1 MMATQKPG
9 EWVQSLIN
17 RFDAQLPIKT
27 GLHSTQS
34 MQNVEQNKEC
44 LINVSRHKFREV
56 INGLT
61 KTLGSVSTTRIHGP
75 EAERNYYESQLIIL
89 DTLEKVLTSQPK
101 DTSRLDEA
109 IYVKLL
115 LPEICKFLNQQNEN
129 TLISNLKILSSKV
142 LFALSLN
149 NFTAVFNR
157 ISAKLMTLSGCS
169 DDQSDLSDLELIQ
182 HINVDIHR
190 LIKLII
196 EVVSKFKLLKS
207 KQVILTLASNLE
219 KAIWNWMDNYP
230 EEFTDLQKKPNEDL
244 QDCCDKLFEHFNT
257 CMESSKKKAAANW
270 PLQMMLLVLCPKILE
285 EINNAD
291 GGAPCSPQHVKKKQ
305 FIDDVKKAISPHHGG
320 SKQLAEGAAVT
331 CVRLC
336 KASTYIS
343 INDRL
348 NVLFSLVQSVI
359 SDLKTLLFNP
369 PPNSKP
375 FSRSQSSIGLDLD
388 LYIDCFVSCFRVTPH
403 NNDVLKVC
411 LNPLSPPVYH
421 CVLVNALHRIITQ
434 PRLPWWPNINI
445 IYSKAAEL
453 RSMFT
458 DTLNKVTQGMAS
470 HNAPKGTTLPY
481 VHNITKLTLYKLNK
495 PTDETVT
502 TCRCLLL
509 WIVRLIHADPHLM
522 LHVCTG
528 GHMSTGKNQG
538 KPGHEIQSSTL
549 ELMNGLV
556 SLVHQQ
562 WMPDVSKEAM
572 EALLCLHQPENIEL
586 WNPESPINTFWDVSS
601 QVLFSISQKL
611 IQRQLINYTEILK
624 WLREILVC
632 RNSFLQKNSAN
643 ASVGNNKTI
652 CIHIKLEVVFFMY
665 LWSID
670 IDAVLTGMSCFH
682 LLCEE
687 ADIRC
692 GADEMAVTQL
702 LPNYNVYAELAQ
714 ASTVLTTGKVALQK
728 RIMALLRKIDQ
739 HTSGNSQAWDDTFRN
754 WEVVTQYLETYPKDP
769 KVKVEEGSTAGLGD
783 TIKMKRKPP
792 HHANTEH
799 ELEDQLNEWA
809 NMTGFL
815 CALGGVRLQN
825 RLRISAT
832 IPAGLDSRKSSLMQ
846 SCAAD
851 TQYCPVTQFISN
863 LLKLLICQNE
873 KFGAQIQK
881 HVKDLVGHELNPAL
895 YPILFDQIK
904 ICVDKFFDPSGQV
917 IVTDLNT
924 QFIENVIFIMR
935 NILEMKQ
942 DQPCEHLGVTSIE
955 NLMLA
960 VVRYVRH
967 LDSTVHAIQIK
978 IKLCQLVEA
987 MMVRRDDLTFRQE
1000 MKFRNKLVEY
1010 LTDWIM
1016 GNSHQVNIGDI
1027 CSMSRKHEKSISV
1040 RSSGIQRYIHPT
1052 QSSSSSQC
1060 STKAL
1065 SVPSPTPLF
1074 LQTQPVVDLDQAS
1087 MEAVAAL
1094 LAGLPLQP
1102 EESDRGDLMEAK
1114 SQLFLKYLTLFMNL
1128 LNDCSEEEQDTA
1140 MDPNRKRSTSN
1151 LSALRNCTVQA
1162 MSNLLNANI
1171 DSGLMHS
1178 IALGYHKDPQTR
1190 AAFMEVLT
1198 KILQQGTEFET
1209 LAETALAD
1217 RFERLVEL
1225 VTMIGDKG
1233 ELPIAMALATVVP
1246 TQQMDELARVFVNLF
1261 DAKHLLY
1268 QLLWNM
1274 FSKEVEIADCMQTLF
1289 RGNSLASKIM
1299 AYCFRFYGQN
1309 YLRELLNP
1317 LIMEMFQLERQQ
1329 KVSYEIDSAR
1339 LESGES
1345 IEDNKKYLMNITQKV
1360 FNVVVGSAQQ
1370 FPTKLRSMCHCLHQ
1384 VVTQR
1389 FQQNSADAVWTVIGT
1404 VIFLRFINPAI
1415 VSPYE
1420 SGIIDEEPTP
1430 KIKRG
1435 LTLMCKIMQNIANHL
1450 LFTKEN
1456 HMRTFNDFLKTNFEA
1471 GRRFFT
1477 EIASDC
1483 DIPDQGNHSL
1493 SFINDA
1499 NVLALHRLLWNN
1511 QEKIGDYLSSS
1522 RDHKAVGRRPFD
1534 KMATLLA
1541 YLGPPEHRPLDSH
1554 VGIFATRWSS
1564 MDMTSTKFEEIMSKH
1579 NMHEKD
1585 EFKSLKNLHIF
1596 YQAGTSKAGNPVFYY
1611 IARRYKVGEI
1621 NGDLL
1626 IYHVLLTLK
1635 PFYNKPF
1642 ELVIDFT
1649 HTCAENRFRTD
1660 FLSKWFVVMPE
1671 VVYQNIVAC
1680 YIYNCNSWVREY
1692 TKYHDRILTPLK
1704 GNRKLFFIDHPARLN
1719 EYIDPDQQKLPG
1731 STVSLEEDLKISNNA
1746 LKLSHKDTK
1755 VTIKVG
1761 PNAIQITS
1769 AEKLRVLG
1777 HQVLLN
1783 DVYYASEIE
1792 EVCLVDDNQFTLT
1805 ISNESGPLSF
1815 IHNDCDNIVHDIIHI
1830 RTRWELSQPDTVTV
1844 HTKIRPKDVPGTLLN
1859 VALLNLGSSDPSL
1872 RSAAYNLLCALTQTF
1887 DLKIEGQLLET
1898 TGLCIP
1904 ANNTIFIKSIS
1915 ETLAANEPH
1924 LTLEFLEECIQGF
1937 GNSNIEMKHL
1947 CLEYITPWLP
1957 NLTRFCKH
1965 SDENKRQKVALILD
1979 KLITMTIEEVEMY
1992 PSIQAKIWGNIGQVA
2007 DLLDMVL
2014 DSFIKR
2020 SVTGG
2025 LGSIQAEIMADTAV
2039 ALTSANVQLVSR
2051 KVIGRLC
2058 RLIDKTCTSPTPT
2071 LEQHLMWDDIAIL
2084 ARYLLMLSFNN
2095 SLDVASHLPFLFHIV
2110 TLLVCTG
2117 PLSLRASTHGLVI
2130 NIIHSLCTCSQLS
2143 FSAESTLKVLKL
2155 SLAEFSLP
2163 KFYQLFGIS
2172 KVKSAAVSAFRTS
2185 YRPGDRSFTMA
2196 APEHEKMSLS
2206 SLETIVDALLEIM
2219 EACMKDIPNCDW
2231 LQQWTDLSRRFA
2243 FQYNPALQPRAI
2255 IVFGC
2260 ISKTVT
2266 DSEIKQLLKIMM
2278 KALESFNDLTLIEA
2292 IVMCLTRLQP
2302 LLRSDSSIHKFLF
2315 WTAISVLQLDEVSLY
2330 AAGLALL
2337 EQNLHTLDI
2346 MGLFD
2351 RETLEVIMMETRE
2364 PLEWDFKQLDH
2375 AMGLSFKDNF
2385 NFALVGHL
2393 LKGFRHP
2400 TPTTVSRTIRV
2411 LNQLLSIT
2419 VKSTNR
2425 DKFEV
2430 TPQTVPYLAALVFVS
2445 EEVRSRCHLKHRTSQ
2460 YMMTESPSSDSLSA
2474 ELAQQTTPGSSSS
2487 SGSSAMGAPPPA
2499 LPPTTPSTQVVPAPP
2514 CHPPTTVCNTPPVNT
2529 PITRR
2534 QKSCDLL
2541 DQNAMNNAC
2550 RTSKVTHLQQAQQA
2564 NSPKGWRSLD
2574 IEPQRPPLYKTRS
2587 SSMPIPGSKKEA
2599 GKSGMTQPRSGRGSV
2614 SNENNVLLDSEV
2626 LTDYPTQVLVLT
2638 VLATLVRNT
2647 TDENEARI
2655 IYEYLAE
2662 ASVVFPKVFPV
2673 IHSLLDAK
2681 INNVLLLCHDQ
2692 AILNAVQSI
2701 IQNMIAA
2708 EDASQQQLSYLQS
2721 IGFGGLWRFA
2731 GTFAKCAQSNDTA
2744 ELLVNCLEAMM
2755 VENCLPGD
2763 DLDIL
2768 NPYPSSLGIS
2778 SNLNLSSSM
2787 SSLSVSSMHSPT
2799 DKDTVEKNGTAP
2811 SNRMRHGSANNIQ
2824 TKNRAG
2830 SFKRKDSKKKLEPIE

>member
-9 EWVQSLIN
+9 EWVQALIS

-27 GLHSTQS
+27 GLHTTQS
-34 MQNVEQNKEC
+34 IQNVEQNKEC
-44 LINVSRHKFREV
+44 LINVSKYKFREV

-61 KTLGSVSTTRIHGP
+61 KTLQSVSSMRIIGP
-75 EAERNYYESQLIIL
+75 EAERNYFESQLIIL
-89 DTLEKVLTSQPK
+89 DTLEQVLNSQPK

-115 LPEICKFLNQQNEN
+115 LPEICKFLNQSTDTPN
-129 TLISNLKILSSKV
+129 TLVLQLKNLSSKV

-149 NFTAVFNR
+149 NFGAVFNR
-157 ISAKLMTLSGCS
+157 ISAKNDSSDLNKMLTSLSSAS
-169 DDQSDLSDLELIQ
+169 DDPDLSDLELIQ
-182 HINVDIHR
+182 HINVDVLR
-190 LIKLII
+190 LIKLFNDIN
-196 EVVSKFKLLKS
+196 SKFKFLKN
-207 KQVILTLASNLE
+207 KHVITLAYNLE
-219 KAIWNWMDNYP
+219 KAIWMWMDNYP
-230 EEFTDLQKKPNEDL
+230 EEFTELQKKPNDEL
-244 QDCCDKLFEHFNT
+244 QDCCDKLFDQFNQ
-257 CMESSKKKAAANW
+257 CMENSKKKAAIW

-291 GGAPCSPQHVKKKQ
+291 NGAPCSAQHLKKKH
-305 FIDDVKKAISPHHGG
+305 FIDEVKKAISPHHAG
-320 SKQLAEGAAVT
+320 SKLTEGAAVT

-359 SDLKTLLFNP
+359 NDLKQLLFNP
-369 PPNSKP
+369 PPNTKP
-375 FSRSQSSIGLDLD
+375 FSRGQSIVDLD
-388 LYIDCFVSCFRVTPH
+388 LYNDCFVSCFRITPH

-411 LNPLSPPVYH
+411 LHPNSPPIYH
-421 CVLVNALHRIITQ
+421 FVLVNALHRIITQ
-434 PRLPWWPNINI
+434 PRLPWWPNITI
-445 IYSKAAEL
+445 IYGKAAEL
-453 RSMFT
+453 RNMFT
-458 DTLNKVTQGMAS
+458 DTLNKVTQGMAA
-470 HNAPKGTTLPY
+470 HTAPKSVGVFLPY
-481 VHNITKLTLYKLNK
+481 LSFQTISKLTLQKINK
-495 PTDETVT
+495 TTDETMT
-502 TCRCLLL
+502 TYRYLLL
-509 WIVRLIHADPHLM
+509 WIVRLIHDDPNLM
-522 LHVCTG
+522 LH
-528 GHMSTGKNQG
+528 NQG
-538 KPGHEIQSSTL
+538 KPGHEVQSSTL

-562 WMPDVSKEAM
+562 CMPDVSSEAM

-586 WNPESPINTFWDVSS
+586 WNPESPIHTFWDVSS

-611 IQRQLINYTEILK
+611 IQRQLANYTDILK

-632 RNSFLQKNSAN
+632 RNIFLNKNSAN
-643 ASVGNNKTI
+643 ANIGNNKTI

-670 IDAVLTGMSCFH
+670 IDAVLTAMSCFS

-692 GADEMAVTQL
+692 GADEMAVTQI
-702 LPNYNVYAELAQ
+702 LPNYNVYADLAQ
-714 ASTVLTTGKVALQK
+714 ASTVLTTGRAALQK

-739 HTSGNSQAWDDTFRN
+739 HTSGNSQAWDDTHRN
-754 WEVVTQYLETYPKDP
+754 WDLITQYLETFPKDP
-769 KVKVEEGSTAGLGD
+769 KVKMEECQAPGLGASNP
-783 TIKMKRKPP
+783 IKRKPP
-792 HHANTEH
+792 HHASTEH

-825 RLRISAT
+825 KPHRISAT
-832 IPAGLDSRKSSLMQ
+832 SIPSGLDSRKTSLMQ
-846 SCAAD
+846 SCGD
-851 TQYCPVTQFISN
+851 SQYCPVTQFISN
-863 LLKLLICQNE
+863 LLKLLVCQNE

-881 HVKDLVGHELNPAL
+881 HVKELVGHELNPAL
-895 YPILFDQIK
+895 FPILFDQIK
-904 ICVDKFFDPSGQV
+904 VCVDKFFDPSGQV

-924 QFIENVIFIMR
+924 QFIENVIFIMK
-935 NILEMKQ
+935 NILEIKT
-942 DQPCEHLGVTSIE
+942 DQPCDNVGVTSIE
-955 NLMLA
+955 SLMLA
-960 VVRYVRH
+960 IVRYVRH

-978 IKLCQLVEA
+978 IKLCQLVET
-987 MMVRRDDLTFRQE
+987 MMQRRDDLTFRQE

-1027 CSMSRKHEKSISV
+1027 CSMSR
-1040 RSSGIQRYIHPT
+1040 RPTRTAIQRIIHSNQT
-1052 QSSSSSQC
+1052 TNQNSN
-1060 STKAL
+1060 KA
-1065 SVPSPTPLF
+1065 PTPLF
-1074 LQTQPVVDLDQAS
+1074 LRSQTDVDLDQAS

-1299 AYCFRFYGQN
+1299 AYCFRFYGQQ
-1309 YLRELLNP
+1309 YLRDLLYP
-1317 LIMEMFQLERQQ
+1317 LIMEMVVMEKEQ
-1329 KVSYEIDSAR
+1329 KESYEIDPKR
-1339 LESGES
+1339 IEEGEKL
-1345 IEDNKKYLMNITQKV
+1345 EDNKRHLMLITQKV
-1360 FNVVVGSAQQ
+1360 FNAIVESAHS
-1370 FPTKLRSMCHCLHQ
+1370 FPSKLRSMCHCLYQ
-1384 VVTQR
+1384 VVVQR
-1389 FQQNSADAVWTVIGT
+1389 FQQSSAEAVWTVIGT

-1420 SGIIDEEPTP
+1420 SGIIDEEPST
-1430 KIKRG
+1430 KVKRG

-1450 LFTKEN
+1450 LFTKET

-1483 DIPDQGNHSL
+1483 DIPDTGNHSL

-1541 YLGPPEHRPLDSH
+1541 YLGPPEHRPLDSQ
-1554 VGIFATRWSS
+1554 WSS

-1596 YQAGTSKAGNPVFYY
+1596 YQAGTSKQGHPVFYY

-1671 VVYQNIVAC
+1671 AVYQNIVQA

-1692 TKYHDRILTPLK
+1692 TKYHDRILTPLR
-1704 GNRKLFFIDHPARLN
+1704 GNRKLVFIDHPAKLH
-1719 EYIDPDQQKLPG
+1719 EFIEPDQIKLPG
-1731 STVSLEEDLKISNNA
+1731 STLSLEEDLKISNNA

-1792 EVCLVDDNQFTLT
+1792 E
-1805 ISNESGPLSF
+1805 
-1815 IHNDCDNIVHDIIHI
+1815 
-1830 RTRWELSQPDTVTV
+1830 DTVTV

-1898 TGLCIP
+1898 TG
-1904 ANNTIFIKSIS
+1904 
-1915 ETLAANEPH
+1915 
-1924 LTLEFLEECIQGF
+1924 Q
-1937 GNSNIEMKHL
+1937 
-1947 CLEYITPWLP
+1947 
-1957 NLTRFCKH
+1957 FCRH
-1965 SDENKRQKVALILD
+1965 TDENKRQKVALILD

-2130 NIIHSLCTCSQLS
+2130 NIIHSLCTCSQLN
-2143 FSAESTLKVLKL
+2143 FKEATLKVLKM

-2185 YRPGDRSFTMA
+2185 FRPGDRSFTMS
-2196 APEHEKMSLS
+2196 APEHEKLSLS

-2219 EACMKDIPNCDW
+2219 EASVKDIPNCDW
-2231 LQQWTDLSRRFA
+2231 LQQWTDLS
-2243 FQYNPALQPRAI
+2243 
-2255 IVFGC
+2255 
-2260 ISKTVT
+2260 
-2266 DSEIKQLLKIMM
+2266 
-2278 KALESFNDLTLIEA
+2278 
-2292 IVMCLTRLQP
+2292 
-2302 LLRSDSSIHKFLF
+2302 
-2315 WTAISVLQLDEVSLY
+2315 
-2330 AAGLALL
+2330 
-2337 EQNLHTLDI
+2337 
-2346 MGLFD
+2346 
-2351 RETLEVIMMETRE
+2351 
-2364 PLEWDFKQLDH
+2364 
-2375 AMGLSFKDNF
+2375 
-2385 NFALVGHL
+2385 
-2393 LKGFRHP
+2393 
-2400 TPTTVSRTIRV
+2400 
-2411 LNQLLSIT
+2411 
-2419 VKSTNR
+2419 
-2425 DKFEV
+2425 
-2430 TPQTVPYLAALVFVS
+2430 
-2445 EEVRSRCHLKHRTSQ
+2445 
-2460 YMMTESPSSDSLSA
+2460 
-2474 ELAQQTTPGSSSS
+2474 
-2487 SGSSAMGAPPPA
+2487 
-2499 LPPTTPSTQVVPAPP
+2499 
-2514 CHPPTTVCNTPPVNT
+2514 
-2529 PITRR
+2529 
-2534 QKSCDLL
+2534 
-2541 DQNAMNNAC
+2541 
-2550 RTSKVTHLQQAQQA
+2550 
-2564 NSPKGWRSLD
+2564 
-2574 IEPQRPPLYKTRS
+2574 
-2587 SSMPIPGSKKEA
+2587 
-2599 GKSGMTQPRSGRGSV
+2599 
-2614 SNENNVLLDSEV
+2614 
-2626 LTDYPTQVLVLT
+2626 
-2638 VLATLVRNT
+2638 
-2647 TDENEARI
+2647 
-2655 IYEYLAE
+2655 
-2662 ASVVFPKVFPV
+2662 
-2673 IHSLLDAK
+2673 
-2681 INNVLLLCHDQ
+2681 
-2692 AILNAVQSI
+2692 
-2701 IQNMIAA
+2701 
-2708 EDASQQQLSYLQS
+2708 
-2721 IGFGGLWRFA
+2721 
-2731 GTFAKCAQSNDTA
+2731 
-2744 ELLVNCLEAMM
+2744 
-2755 VENCLPGD
+2755 
-2763 DLDIL
+2763 
-2768 NPYPSSLGIS
+2768 
-2778 SNLNLSSSM
+2778 
-2787 SSLSVSSMHSPT
+2787 
-2799 DKDTVEKNGTAP
+2799 
-2811 SNRMRHGSANNIQ
+2811 
-2824 TKNRAG
+2824 
-2830 SFKRKDSKKKLEPIE
+2830 KR

>member
-1 MMATQKPG
+1 MATQKPG
-9 EWVQSLIN
+9 EWVQSLIT
-17 RFDAQLPIKT
+17 RFDLKLPIKSGPHT
-27 GLHSTQS
+27 TQS
-34 MQNVEQNKEC
+34 MQNIEQNKEC
-44 LINVSRHKFREV
+44 LINVSKHKFSLV

-61 KTLGSVSTTRIHGP
+61 KTLQSVAQMVNPKLFLLSFCIFQKLNCP
-75 EAERNYYESQLIIL
+75 EAERNYFESQLIIL
-89 DTLEKVLTSQPK
+89 DTLKDVLNSQPK
-101 DTSRLDEA
+101 DTSRYDEA
-109 IYVKLL
+109 MYVKLL
-115 LPEICKFLNQQNEN
+115 LPEICKFLNHPMESCLLVSQ
-129 TLISNLKILSSKV
+129 LKNLASEV

-157 ISAKLMTLSGCS
+157 ISARLTALQNPS

-182 HINVDIHR
+182 HMNMDIAR
-190 LIKLII
+190 LTKLLN
-196 EVVSKFKLLKS
+196 EVSKFRNLKT
-207 KQVILTLASNLE
+207 KPVAITLSQNLE

-230 EEFTDLQKKPNEDL
+230 TEFTELQKRPNEEL
-244 QDCCDKLFEHFNT
+244 QECCDKLFEQFNNA
-257 CMESSKKKAAANW
+257 EASNRKKASIW
-270 PLQMMLLVLCPKILE
+270 PLQMMLLILCPKILE

-291 GGAPCSPQHVKKKQ
+291 TGAPCSQQHIRKKQ
-305 FIDDVKKAISPHHGG
+305 FIDEVKKAIASHHGY
-320 SKQLAEGAAVT
+320 KPLTEGAAVT

-336 KASTYIS
+336 KSSTYIS

-348 NVLFSLVQSVI
+348 NVLFTLVQSVI
-359 SDLKTLLFNP
+359 QDLKTLLFNP
-369 PPNSKP
+369 PPNCKP
-375 FSRSQSSIGLDLD
+375 FTKFSQSLVGQDYD
-388 LYIDCFVSCFRVTPH
+388 LYIDCFVSCFRITPH

-411 LNPLSPPVYH
+411 LNTNSNPLYH
-421 CVLVNALHRIITQ
+421 YVLVNALHRIITET
-434 PRLPWWPNINI
+434 RLPWWPDISL
-445 IYSKAAEL
+445 IYGKAGEL
-453 RSMFT
+453 RHMFT
-458 DTLNKVTQGMAS
+458 DTVNKVTQGFSS
-470 HNAPKGTTLPY
+470 HCTTKSSTS
-481 VHNITKLTLYKLNK
+481 VTSSFKMTKTA
-495 PTDETVT
+495 DET
-502 TCRCLLL
+502 LNNYKHILL
-509 WIVRLIHADPHLM
+509 WIVKLIHADPNLM
-522 LHVCTG
+522 LH
-528 GHMSTGKNQG
+528 NQG
-538 KPGHEIQSSTL
+538 KPGHEIQRSTL
-549 ELMNGLV
+549 ELITGLV
-556 SLVHQQ
+556 SLVHQP
-562 WMPDVSKEAM
+562 WMTDVAQKAM
-572 EALLCLHQPENIEL
+572 KALLCLHRPENIEL
-586 WNPESPINTFWDVSS
+586 WNPEAPMNTFWDISS
-601 QVLFSISQKL
+601 QVLFYISQRL
-611 IQRQLINYTEILK
+611 IQHQIVNYTDILK
-624 WLREILVC
+624 WLRDILVC
-632 RNSFLQKNSAN
+632 RNRFLQKHSTIAN
-643 ASVGNNKTI
+643 VGSNKQI
-652 CIHIKLEVVFFMY
+652 CIQAHIKLEVVFFMY
-665 LWSID
+665 LWSFE
-670 IDAVLTGMSCFH
+670 IDAVLTAMSCFR

-702 LPNYNVYAELAQ
+702 LPNYNVYSELA
-714 ASTVLTTGKVALQK
+714 ATSTVLPTGRAALQK
-728 RIMALLRKIDQ
+728 RIMALLRKIEVS
-739 HTSGNSQAWDDTFRN
+739 TSGNSQAWEDTYRN
-754 WEVVTQYLETYPKDP
+754 WENVTRHIESSPK
-769 KVKVEEGSTAGLGD
+769 KFEEGGREIADL
-783 TIKMKRKPP
+783 MRLKRKTT
-792 HHANTEH
+792 HHSYTEL

-815 CALGGVRLQN
+815 CALGSVRLQN
-825 RLRISAT
+825 KTPKVSTSSAG
-832 IPAGLDSRKSSLMQ
+832 ILESGRKSSIMQ
-846 SCAAD
+846 
-851 TQYCPVTQFISN
+851 TVQTEQYCPVTQFIGY
-863 LLKLLICQNE
+863 LLKLLVFQNE
-873 KFGAQIQK
+873 KIGAPIQK
-881 HVKDLVGHELNPAL
+881 HVKELVGHELNPAL
-895 YPILFDQIK
+895 YPILFEQTK
-904 ICVDKFFDPSGQV
+904 VCVDKYFDSGGQV
-917 IVTDLNT
+917 IVTEMNT
-924 QFIENVIFIMR
+924 QCIVNVIFILKS
-935 NILEMKQ
+935 ILEMKG
-942 DQPCEHLGVTSIE
+942 DQPCEYLGVTSIE
-955 NLMLA
+955 SLMLA
-960 VVRYVRH
+960 IVRYVRN
-967 LDSTVHAIQIK
+967 LDSSVHAIPIK
-978 IKLCQLVEA
+978 TRLCQLVGV
-987 MMVRRDDLTFRQE
+987 MMKRRDELTFRQE

-1016 GNSHQVNIGDI
+1016 GNSHQVNIQGDI
-1027 CSMSRKHEKSISV
+1027 CSLSRE
-1040 RSSGIQRYIHPT
+1040 
-1052 QSSSSSQC
+1052 
-1060 STKAL
+1060 
-1065 SVPSPTPLF
+1065 
-1074 LQTQPVVDLDQAS
+1074 LDQAS

-1128 LNDCSEEEQDTA
+1128 LNDCSEEEQDKA
-1140 MDPNRKRSTSN
+1140 LDPHRKRSMSN
-1151 LSALRNCTVQA
+1151 LSVLRNCTVQA

-1233 ELPIAMALATVVP
+1233 ELPIAMALATVVSNS
-1246 TQQMDELARVFVNLF
+1246 QMDELARVFVNLF
-1261 DAKHLLY
+1261 DAKRLLY

-1274 FSKEVEIADCMQTLF
+1274 FMKEVEIADCMQTLF

-1299 AYCFRFYGQN
+1299 AYCFRFYGQT
-1309 YLRELLNP
+1309 YLRELLQP
-1317 LIMEMFQLERQQ
+1317 LILEMFRMDAENRTM
-1329 KVSYEIDSAR
+1329 YEIDPAR
-1339 LESGES
+1339 LESGEN
-1345 IEDNKKYLMNITQKV
+1345 IEDNKMNLLNITQKV
-1360 FNVVVGSAQQ
+1360 FNAIVESAPK
-1370 FPTKLRSMCHCLHQ
+1370 FPPKLRSMCHTLYQ

-1389 FQQNSADAVWTVIGT
+1389 FQQSSADSVWTVIGT

-1420 SGIIDEEPTP
+1420 SGIVEEEPTSRM
-1430 KIKRG
+1430 KRG

-1450 LFTKEN
+1450 LFTKEQ
-1456 HMRTFNDFLKTNFEA
+1456 HMPAFNEFLKSNFDA

-1483 DIPDQGNHSL
+1483 ETLDTGNHSL

-1541 YLGPPEHRPLDSH
+1541 YLGPPEHRPLDSQ
-1554 VGIFATRWSS
+1554 WSS

-1596 YQAGTSKAGNPVFYY
+1596 YQAGTSKSGNPVFYY

-1635 PFYNKPF
+1635 PFVHKPF
-1642 ELVIDFT
+1642 ELVLDFT
-1649 HTCAENRFRTD
+1649 HTCAENRFRTE

-1671 VVYQNIVAC
+1671 SVYQNIVAA

-1692 TKYHDRILTPLK
+1692 TKYHDRILNPLRN
-1704 GNRKLFFIDHPARLN
+1704 NRKLIFIDHPAKLQ
-1719 EYIDPDQQKLPG
+1719 EYVDVDHQKLPG
-1731 STVSLEEDLKISNNA
+1731 PTVALEEDLRVFNNA

-1755 VTIKVG
+1755 VAIKVG
-1761 PNAIQITS
+1761 PNAIQVTS
-1769 AEKLRVLG
+1769 SEKSRVLN
-1777 HQVLLN
+1777 HNVLLN
-1783 DVYYASEIE
+1783 DVYYAAEIE

-1805 ISNESGPLSF
+1805 IANESGPLSF
-1815 IHNDCDNIVHDIIHI
+1815 IHNDCDNIVQAIIHI

-1887 DLKIEGQLLET
+1887 DLKIDGQLLET
-1898 TGLCIP
+1898 NGLCIP

-1915 ETLAANEPH
+1915 IKLAEKEPH

-1965 SDENKRQKVALILD
+1965 NDENKRQKVALILD
-1979 KLITMTIEEVEMY
+1979 KLITMTIEEDEMY
-1992 PSIQAKIWGNIGQVA
+1992 PSIQAKIWGNIGQIG

-2039 ALTSANVQLVSR
+2039 ALTSANVLLVSR

-2058 RLIDKTCTSPTPT
+2058 RLIDKTCTSPTHT

-2110 TLLVCTG
+2110 TLLVSTG

-2130 NIIHSLCTCSQLS
+2130 NMIHSLCTCAILH
-2143 FSAESTLKVLKL
+2143 FNEGTLQVLKL

-2196 APEHEKMSLS
+2196 PPENEKMHLS
-2206 SLETIVDALLEIM
+2206 SLEAISDALLEIM
-2219 EACMKDIPNCDW
+2219 EACMKDIPQCDW
-2231 LQQWTDLSRRFA
+2231 LQQWTDLAKRFA

-2255 IVFGC
+2255 IVLGC
-2260 ISKTVT
+2260 ISKSVT

-2278 KALESFNDLTLIEA
+2278 KALESYTDLILIESV
-2292 IVMCLTRLQP
+2292 VMCLTRLQP
-2302 LLRSDSSIHKFLF
+2302 LLRSESPIHKFLF
-2315 WTAISVLQLDEVSLY
+2315 WVAISVLQLDEVSLY
-2330 AAGLALL
+2330 AAGLSLL
-2337 EQNLHTLDI
+2337 EQNLHTLDNI
-2346 MGLFD
+2346 GLF
-2351 RETLEVIMMETRE
+2351 EHEVEECVMSVRD
-2364 PLEWDFKQLDH
+2364 PLEWHFKQLDH
-2375 AMGLSFKDNF
+2375 DMGLSFTNYF

-2400 TPTTVSRTIRV
+2400 SGTTVSRTIRV
-2411 LNQLLSIT
+2411 LHQLLNIT
-2419 VKSTNR
+2419 VKHTNR
-2425 DKFEV
+2425 DKFVV
-2430 TPQTVPYLAALVFVS
+2430 TIHTVPYLAGLVSVS
-2445 EEVRSRCHLKHRTSQ
+2445 EEVRSRCHLKHRTPN
-2460 YMMTESPSSDSLSA
+2460 YMISESTSSDSLNA
-2474 ELAQQTTPGSSSS
+2474 EVNNMNQGSSPVT
-2487 SGSSAMGAPPPA
+2487 PPPTA
-2499 LPPTTPSTQVVPAPP
+2499 TLPPPSGTP
-2514 CHPPTTVCNTPPVNT
+2514 
-2529 PITRR
+2529 RR

-2541 DQNAMNNAC
+2541 DQSAMNAA
-2550 RTSKVTHLQQAQQA
+2550 KLQKSQVNQYSEP
-2564 NSPKGWRSLD
+2564 NS
-2574 IEPQRPPLYKTRS
+2574 RPPFKHRS
-2587 SSMPIPGSKKEA
+2587 SSVPTPGSKKIDSV
-2599 GKSGMTQPRSGRGSV
+2599 KVIPQPRSGRSSV
-2614 SNENNVLLDSEV
+2614 SNENNVLLDPDI
-2626 LTDYPTQVLVLT
+2626 LNDYPTQALVLT

-2647 TDENEARI
+2647 TDENETRI
-2655 IYEYLAE
+2655 LYEYLAE

-2681 INNVLLLCHDQ
+2681 INSVLSLSHDQ

-2701 IQNMIAA
+2701 IQNMIAC
-2708 EDASQQQLSYLQS
+2708 EDSRESLTYLQS

-2731 GTFAKCAQSNDTA
+2731 GTFTKNAGGSDTPQ
-2744 ELLVNCLEAMM
+2744 LFVNCLEKAMM
-2755 VENCLPGD
+2755 VESCLPGD
-2763 DLDIL
+2763 DLDIH
-2768 NPYPSSLGIS
+2768 NPYPSNLGIS

-2799 DKDTVEKNGTAP
+2799 DKDNHNLDKNLNG
-2811 SNRMRHGSANNIQ
+2811 NRMRHSSANNLPP
-2824 TKNRAG
+2824 KNRAG
-2830 SFKRKDSKKKLEPIE
+2830 SFKQKEKRKLVEQNE

>member
-1 MMATQKPG
+1 MATQKPG
-9 EWVQSLIN
+9 EWVQSLIT

-27 GLHSTQS
+27 GLHTAQS
-34 MQNVEQNKEC
+34 IQNVEQNKEC
-44 LINVSRHKFREV
+44 LINVSKHKFRDV
-56 INGLT
+56 INGLA
-61 KTLGSVSTTRIHGP
+61 KTLQSVSSMRIIGP

-89 DTLEKVLTSQPK
+89 DTLEQVLNSVIFATSLMVSLALVPCLLFCQLSGIYLLHSP
-101 DTSRLDEA
+101 TSYCLILLNFMVVEYIA
-109 IYVKLL
+109 VKLIML
-115 LPEICKFLNQQNEN
+115 ALRLSYNQNEHN
-129 TLISNLKILSSKV
+129 TYLLHINNFQKLMQWLELWLVIIKGVMGKNWGCSILISYMKCVLS
-142 LFALSLN
+142 
-149 NFTAVFNR
+149 
-157 ISAKLMTLSGCS
+157 
-169 DDQSDLSDLELIQ
+169 
-182 HINVDIHR
+182 
-190 LIKLII
+190 
-196 EVVSKFKLLKS
+196 
-207 KQVILTLASNLE
+207 
-219 KAIWNWMDNYP
+219 P
-230 EEFTDLQKKPNEDL
+230 
-244 QDCCDKLFEHFNT
+244 DCCDRLFEQFNGFT
-257 CMESSKKKAAANW
+257 DNTKKKASVW
-270 PLQMMLLVLCPKILE
+270 PLQMMLLILCPKILE

-291 GGAPCSPQHVKKKQ
+291 AGAPCSPQHLKKMT
-305 FIDDVKKAISPHHGG
+305 
-320 SKQLAEGAAVT
+320 EGAAVT

-343 INDRL
+343 IHDRL

-369 PPNSKP
+369 PPNTKP
-375 FSRSQSSIGLDLD
+375 FSRTQSTVGQDLD

-411 LNPLSPPVYH
+411 LNAHSPPIYH
-421 CVLVNALHRIITQ
+421 FVLVNALHRIITQ
-434 PRLPWWPNINI
+434 TRLPWWPQISI
-445 IYSKAAEL
+445 IYGKAAEL

-470 HNAPKGTTLPY
+470 HATPKMAGLGISVSITKMTL
-481 VHNITKLTLYKLNK
+481 TKLTKA
-495 PTDETVT
+495 TDETMT
-502 TCRCLLL
+502 TYRYLLL
-509 WIVRLIHADPHLM
+509 WIVRLIHADPYLM
-522 LHVCTG
+522 LH
-528 GHMSTGKNQG
+528 NQG
-538 KPGHEIQSSTL
+538 KLGHEIQSSTL
-549 ELMNGLV
+549 ELINGLV

-562 WMPDVSKEAM
+562 WMPDVAQEGM

-586 WNPESPINTFWDVSS
+586 WNPEAPINTFWDVSS

-611 IQRQLINYTEILK
+611 IQHQIINYTEILK
-624 WLREILVC
+624 WLRDVLIC
-632 RNSFLQKNSAN
+632 RNSFLNKHSAN
-643 ASVGNNKTI
+643 ANVGSNI
-652 CIHIKLEVVFFMY
+652 PVCRQAHIKLEVVFFMY

-670 IDAVLTGMSCFH
+670 IDAVLTAMSCFH

-692 GADEMAVTQL
+692 GADEMVVTQL
-702 LPNYNVYAELAQ
+702 LPNYNVYAELAA
-714 ASTVLTTGKVALQK
+714 ASTVLMTGRAALQK

-739 HTSGNSQAWDDTFRN
+739 STPGNSQAWDDTFRN
-754 WEVVTQYLETYPKDP
+754 WGVVTQYLETYPKDP
-769 KVKVEEGSTAGLGD
+769 KVKNLEESGGAGLGD
-783 TIKMKRKPP
+783 TIRLKRKPP
-792 HHANTEH
+792 HHPTTEH

-825 RLRISAT
+825 KSHRQSTQSLPS
-832 IPAGLDSRKSSLMQ
+832 LDCRKSSLMH

-851 TQYCPVTQFISN
+851 SQYCPVTQFISN
-863 LLKLLICQNE
+863 LLRLLICQNE

-881 HVKDLVGHELNPAL
+881 NVKELVGHELNPAL
-895 YPILFDQIK
+895 FPILFDQIK
-904 ICVDKFFDPSGQV
+904 VCVDKFFDPSGQV
-917 IVTDLNT
+917 MVTDQNT
-924 QFIENVIFIMR
+924 QFIENVIFIMK
-935 NILEMKQ
+935 NILEMKAE
-942 DQPCEHLGVTSIE
+942 QPCEHLGVTSIE
-955 NLMLA
+955 SLMLA
-960 VVRYVRH
+960 IVRYVRH

-987 MMVRRDDLTFRQE
+987 MMLRRDDLTFRQE

-1016 GNSHQVNIGDI
+1016 GNSHQVNIQGDI
-1027 CSMSRKHEKSISV
+1027 CSMSR
-1040 RSSGIQRYIHPT
+1040 
-1052 QSSSSSQC
+1052 
-1060 STKAL
+1060 
-1065 SVPSPTPLF
+1065 
-1074 LQTQPVVDLDQAS
+1074 DLDQAS

-1128 LNDCSEEEQDTA
+1128 LNDCSEEEQDKA
-1140 MDPNRKRSTSN
+1140 LDPNRKRSTSN

-1198 KILQQGTEFET
+1198 KILQQGTEFKT

-1261 DAKHLLY
+1261 DAKHLLF

-1289 RGNSLASKIM
+1289 RVPAGTTEPTHHGDVTRRPPTAQM
-1299 AYCFRFYGQN
+1299 
-1309 YLRELLNP
+1309 
-1317 LIMEMFQLERQQ
+1317 
-1329 KVSYEIDSAR
+1329 SYEIDPAR
-1339 LESGES
+1339 LEMGEN
-1345 IEDNKKYLMNITQKV
+1345 IEGNKRELMIIAQKV
-1360 FNVVVGSAQQ
+1360 FTAIVESSSR
-1370 FPTKLRSMCHCLHQ
+1370 FPSKLRSMCHCLYQ
-1384 VVTQR
+1384 VVVQR
-1389 FQQNSADAVWTVIGT
+1389 FQQSSVDAVWTVIGT

-1420 SGIIDEEPTP
+1420 SGIIDEEPTMRM
-1430 KIKRG
+1430 KRG
-1435 LTLMCKIMQNIANHL
+1435 LTLICKIMQNIANHL

-1471 GRRFFT
+1471 GRRFFM
-1477 EIASDC
+1477 EIASDV
-1483 DIPDQGNHSL
+1483 DIPDTGNHSL

-1499 NVLALHRLLWNN
+1499 NVLALHRLLWTN

-1554 VGIFATRWSS
+1554 LFFPDRWSS
-1564 MDMTSTKFEEIMSKH
+1564 LDMTSTKFEEIMSKH

-1596 YQAGTSKAGNPVFYY
+1596 YQAGTSKSGNPVFYY

-1635 PFYNKPF
+1635 PYYNKPF

-1671 VVYQNIVAC
+1671 IVYQNINPHASQGLFI
-1680 YIYNCNSWVREY
+1680 IYNCNSWVREY
-1692 TKYHDRILTPLK
+1692 TKYHDKILTPLK
-1704 GNRKLFFIDHPARLN
+1704 GSRKLFFIDHPARLN
-1719 EYIDPDQQKLPG
+1719 EFIELDHQKLPG

-1761 PNAIQITS
+1761 TNAIQITS
-1769 AEKLRVLG
+1769 AEKSKVLG

-1815 IHNDCDNIVHDIIHI
+1815 IHNDCENIVNDIIHI

-1937 GNSNIEMKHL
+1937 GNSNIELKHL

-1957 NLTRFCKH
+1957 NLTRFCRH
-1965 SDENKRQKVALILD
+1965 NDENKRQKVALILD

-2025 LGSIQAEIMADTAV
+2025 LGSLQAEIMADTAV

-2051 KVIGRLC
+2051 KVIRRLC

-2110 TLLVCTG
+2110 ALLVCTG

-2130 NIIHSLCTCSQLS
+2130 NIIHSLCTCSQLH
-2143 FSAESTLKVLKL
+2143 FSESTLKVLKM

-2185 YRPGDRSFTMA
+2185 YRPGDRSFTMSP
-2196 APEHEKMSLS
+2196 PEHEKMPLG

-2219 EACMKDIPNCDW
+2219 EACMKDIPHCDW
-2231 LQQWTDLSRRFA
+2231 LQQWTDLSKRFA
-2243 FQYNPALQPRAI
+2243 FQYNPALQPR
-2255 IVFGC
+2255 
-2260 ISKTVT
+2260 
-2266 DSEIKQLLKIMM
+2266 
-2278 KALESFNDLTLIEA
+2278 ESL
-2292 IVMCLTRLQP
+2292 CL
-2302 LLRSDSSIHKFLF
+2302 
-2315 WTAISVLQLDEVSLY
+2315 VVS
-2330 AAGLALL
+2330 
-2337 EQNLHTLDI
+2337 
-2346 MGLFD
+2346 
-2351 RETLEVIMMETRE
+2351 
-2364 PLEWDFKQLDH
+2364 
-2375 AMGLSFKDNF
+2375 
-2385 NFALVGHL
+2385 
-2393 LKGFRHP
+2393 
-2400 TPTTVSRTIRV
+2400 
-2411 LNQLLSIT
+2411 
-2419 VKSTNR
+2419 
-2425 DKFEV
+2425 
-2430 TPQTVPYLAALVFVS
+2430 
-2445 EEVRSRCHLKHRTSQ
+2445 
-2460 YMMTESPSSDSLSA
+2460 
-2474 ELAQQTTPGSSSS
+2474 
-2487 SGSSAMGAPPPA
+2487 
-2499 LPPTTPSTQVVPAPP
+2499 
-2514 CHPPTTVCNTPPVNT
+2514 
-2529 PITRR
+2529 
-2534 QKSCDLL
+2534 
-2541 DQNAMNNAC
+2541 
-2550 RTSKVTHLQQAQQA
+2550 
-2564 NSPKGWRSLD
+2564 
-2574 IEPQRPPLYKTRS
+2574 
-2587 SSMPIPGSKKEA
+2587 
-2599 GKSGMTQPRSGRGSV
+2599 
-2614 SNENNVLLDSEV
+2614 
-2626 LTDYPTQVLVLT
+2626 
-2638 VLATLVRNT
+2638 
-2647 TDENEARI
+2647 
-2655 IYEYLAE
+2655 
-2662 ASVVFPKVFPV
+2662 
-2673 IHSLLDAK
+2673 AK
-2681 INNVLLLCHDQ
+2681 
-2692 AILNAVQSI
+2692 
-2701 IQNMIAA
+2701 
-2708 EDASQQQLSYLQS
+2708 
-2721 IGFGGLWRFA
+2721 W
-2731 GTFAKCAQSNDTA
+2731 
-2744 ELLVNCLEAMM
+2744 
-2755 VENCLPGD
+2755 
-2763 DLDIL
+2763 
-2768 NPYPSSLGIS
+2768 
-2778 SNLNLSSSM
+2778 
-2787 SSLSVSSMHSPT
+2787 SPT
-2799 DKDTVEKNGTAP
+2799 RK
-2811 SNRMRHGSANNIQ
+2811 SNSC
-2824 TKNRAG
+2824 
-2830 SFKRKDSKKKLEPIE
+2830 

>member
-1 MMATQKPG
+1 MK
-9 EWVQSLIN
+9 N
-17 RFDAQLPIKT
+17 
-27 GLHSTQS
+27 
-34 MQNVEQNKEC
+34 EC
-44 LINVSRHKFREV
+44 SHRVHA
-56 INGLT
+56 
-61 KTLGSVSTTRIHGP
+61 
-75 EAERNYYESQLIIL
+75 EAERNYYDSQIIIL
-89 DTLEKVLTSQPK
+89 DTLKQVLNSQPK

-109 IYVKLL
+109 MYVKLL
-115 LPEICKFLNQQNEN
+115 LPEICKFLNQPTDNNPLALQ
-129 TLISNLKILSSKV
+129 LRNLASEV

-149 NFTAVFNR
+149 NFTAVFNK
-157 ISAKLMTLSGCS
+157 ISAKLVALVQVEDS
-169 DDQSDLSDLELIQ
+169 SDLSDLELIQ
-182 HINVDIHR
+182 HMNMDLSR
-190 LIKLII
+190 LTKLLN
-196 EVVSKFKLLKS
+196 EVVSKFKTLKS
-207 KQVILTLASNLE
+207 RQVIVVLGLNLE
-219 KAIWNWMDNYP
+219 KAIWNWMDYYP
-230 EEFTDLQKKPNEDL
+230 SEFTDLQKRPNDEL
-244 QDCCDKLFEHFNT
+244 QECCDKLFEHFNNLV
-257 CMESSKKKAAANW
+257 EGSRRRASIW
-270 PLQMMLLVLCPKILE
+270 PLQMMLLILCPKILE

-291 GGAPCSPQHVKKKQ
+291 TGAPCSQQHLKKKS
-305 FIDDVKKAISPHHGG
+305 FIDEVKKAISTHHSGN
-320 SKQLAEGAAVT
+320 KNLTEGAAVT

-336 KASTYIS
+336 KASTYIN
-343 INDRL
+343 IKDRL
-348 NVLFSLVQSVI
+348 NVLFTLVQSI
-359 SDLKTLLFNP
+359 IQDLKTLLFNP
-369 PPNSKP
+369 PPNCKP
-375 FSRSQSSIGLDLD
+375 FSKGQGVVGQDLD
-388 LYIDCFVSCFRVTPH
+388 LYVDCFVSCFRITPH

-411 LNPLSPPVYH
+411 LNSHSPPMYH
-421 CVLVNALHRIITQ
+421 LVLVTALHRIITQ
-434 PRLPWWPNINI
+434 PRLEWWPDISL
-445 IYSKAAEL
+445 IYSKAGEL
-453 RSMFT
+453 RNMFT
-458 DTLNKVTQGMAS
+458 DTVNKVTQGFSS
-470 HNAPKGTTLPY
+470 HNCPKVSSGTLSKMTTTL
-481 VHNITKLTLYKLNK
+481 KLSNRQ
-495 PTDETVT
+495 PDETLT
-502 TCRCLLL
+502 TYRYILL
-509 WIVRLIHADPHLM
+509 WLVKLVIADPHLM
-522 LHVCTG
+522 LH
-528 GHMSTGKNQG
+528 NQG
-538 KPGHEIQSSTL
+538 KPGHEIQRSTL
-549 ELMNGLV
+549 ELITSLV

-562 WMPDVSKEAM
+562 MMPDVAQKAM
-572 EALLCLHQPENIEL
+572 EALLVLHQPENIEL
-586 WNPESPINTFWDVSS
+586 WNPEAPMNTFWDISS
-601 QVLFSISQKL
+601 QVSFYISQRL
-611 IQRQLINYTEILK
+611 IQHQIVNYTEILK
-624 WLREILVC
+624 WLREILIC
-632 RNSFLQKNSAN
+632 RNRFLQKHSATAN
-643 ASVGNNKTI
+643 VGSNI
-652 CIHIKLEVVFFMY
+652 PVCRQAHIKLEVVFFMY

-670 IDAVLTGMSCFH
+670 MDAVLTSMSCFR

-687 ADIRC
+687 AEIRC

-702 LPNYNVYAELAQ
+702 LPNSAVYEELAA
-714 ASTVLTTGKVALQK
+714 ASTVLTTGRAALQK

-739 HTSGNSQAWDDTFRN
+739 STPGNSQAWEDTYRN
-754 WEVVTQYLETYPKDP
+754 WDAVTRYLELYP
-769 KVKVEEGSTAGLGD
+769 KVKYEEQGRGEIAD
-783 TIKMKRKPP
+783 MIKLRRKTPQ
-792 HHANTEH
+792 HANTEH

-815 CALGGVRLQN
+815 CAVGSVRLQN
-825 RLRISAT
+825 KSTRVSN
-832 IPAGLDSRKSSLMQ
+832 PALPGIQVEPSRKSSLMQ
-846 SCAAD
+846 SCSND
-851 TQYCPVTQFISN
+851 SQYCPVTQFIGN
-863 LLKLLICQNE
+863 LLKLLVFQNE

-881 HVKDLVGHELNPAL
+881 HVKELVGHELNPAL
-895 YPILFDQIK
+895 YPSLFDQIK
-904 ICVDKFFDPSGQV
+904 VCVDKFFDATGQV
-917 IVTDLNT
+917 IVQDQNT
-924 QFIENVIFIMR
+924 LLIENVIFIMK
-935 NILEMKQ
+935 NILEMKS
-942 DQPCEHLGVTSIE
+942 DQPCEYLGVTSIE
-955 NLMLA
+955 SLMLA
-960 VVRYVRH
+960 IVRYVRH
-967 LDSTVHAIQIK
+967 LDSSMHAIQIK
-978 IKLCQLVEA
+978 TKLCQLVEA
-987 MMVRRDDLTFRQE
+987 MMKRRDELTFRQE

-1016 GNSHQVNIGDI
+1016 GNSHQVNVQGDI
-1027 CSMSRKHEKSISV
+1027 CSMSR
-1040 RSSGIQRYIHPT
+1040 
-1052 QSSSSSQC
+1052 
-1060 STKAL
+1060 
-1065 SVPSPTPLF
+1065 
-1074 LQTQPVVDLDQAS
+1074 DLDQAS

-1128 LNDCSEEEQDTA
+1128 LNDCSEEEQDKA
-1140 MDPNRKRSTSN
+1140 LDPNRKRSMSN

-1233 ELPIAMALATVVP
+1233 ELPIAMALAQVVSN
-1246 TQQMDELARVFVNLF
+1246 TQMDELARVFVSLF
-1261 DAKHLLY
+1261 DAKRLLY

-1274 FSKEVEIADCMQTLF
+1274 FSKEVEVADCMQTLF
-1289 RGNSLASKIM
+1289 RGNSLAPW
-1299 AYCFRFYGQN
+1299 
-1309 YLRELLNP
+1309 YLCDLLSP
-1317 LIMEMFQLERQQ
+1317 LIQEMFQLEKESQ
-1329 KVSYEIDSAR
+1329 VSYEIDPTR
-1339 LESGES
+1339 LEPGENL
-1345 IEDNKKYLMNITQKV
+1345 EDNKRNLLEMTQKV
-1360 FNVVVGSAQQ
+1360 FTAIVESAPK
-1370 FPTKLRSMCHCLHQ
+1370 FPPKLRSMCHCLYQ

-1389 FQQNSADAVWTVIGT
+1389 FQQSSAEAVWTVIGT

-1420 SGIIDEEPTP
+1420 SGIVEKEPTP
-1430 KIKRG
+1430 RMKRG

-1450 LFTKEN
+1450 LFTKEV
-1456 HMRTFNDFLKTNFEA
+1456 HMMAFNDFLKANFDN

-1483 DIPDQGNHSL
+1483 ETLDAGNHNL

-1541 YLGPPEHRPLDSH
+1541 YLGPPEHRPLDSQ
-1554 VGIFATRWSS
+1554 WSS
-1564 MDMTSTKFEEIMSKH
+1564 MDMTSTKFEELMSKH

-1635 PFYNKPF
+1635 PFYHKPF

-1649 HTCAENRFRTD
+1649 HTCSENRFRTD

-1671 VVYQNIVAC
+1671 IVYQNITSA

-1692 TKYHDRILTPLK
+1692 TKYHDRILSPLK
-1704 GNRKLFFIDHPARLN
+1704 NNRKLMFIDHPAKLCD
-1719 EYIDPDQQKLPG
+1719 YIDLDQQKLPG
-1731 STVSLEEDLKISNNA
+1731 TTVSLEEDLRVFNNA

-1755 VTIKVG
+1755 VAIKVG
-1761 PNAIQITS
+1761 PNAIQVTS
-1769 AEKLRVLG
+1769 SEKSKVLG
-1777 HQVLLN
+1777 HQVFLN
-1783 DVYYASEIE
+1783 DVYYAAEIE

-1805 ISNESGPLSF
+1805 IANETGPLSF
-1815 IHNDCDNIVHDIIHI
+1815 IHNDCDNIVQAIIHI

-1898 TGLCIP
+1898 NGLCIP

-1915 ETLAANEPH
+1915 EKLAEKEPH

-1957 NLTRFCKH
+1957 NLTRFCKQ

-1992 PSIQAKIWGNIGQVA
+1992 PSIQAKIWGNIGQIA

-2110 TLLVCTG
+2110 TLLVSTG

-2130 NIIHSLCTCSQLS
+2130 NIIHSLCTCSQLH
-2143 FSAESTLKVLKL
+2143 FAESTKQVLKL

-2185 YRPGDRSFTMA
+2185 YRPGDRSFTMSP
-2196 APEHEKMSLS
+2196 PENEKMPLS
-2206 SLETIVDALLEIM
+2206 SLEAIADALLEIM
-2219 EACMKDIPNCDW
+2219 EACMKDIPSCEW
-2231 LQQWTDLSRRFA
+2231 LQQWTDLARRFA

-2255 IVFGC
+2255 IVYGC

-2266 DSEIKQLLKIMM
+2266 DSEVKQLLKIMM
-2278 KALESFNDLTLIEA
+2278 KVSVMSALESYIDLTLVEA
-2292 IVMCLTRLQP
+2292 VVMCLTRLQP
-2302 LLRSDSSIHKFLF
+2302 LLRSESPIHKFLF
-2315 WTAISVLQLDEVSLY
+2315 WVAISVLQLDEVSLY

-2337 EQNLHTLDI
+2337 EQNLHTLDN

-2351 RETLEVIMMETRE
+2351 RKSLEQIMMETRE
-2364 PLEWDFKQLDH
+2364 PLEWHFKQLDH
-2375 AMGLSFKDNF
+2375 EMGLSFRTNF

-2393 LKGFRHP
+2393 LKGFRHIS
-2400 TPTTVSRTIRV
+2400 PTTVSRTIRV
-2411 LNQLLSIT
+2411 LHHLLAIT
-2419 VKSTNR
+2419 VKPTNR

-2430 TPQTVPYLAALVFVS
+2430 TTETVAYLAALVSVS
-2445 EEVRSRCHLKHRTSQ
+2445 EEVRSRCHLKHRTAQ
-2460 YMMTESPSSDSLSA
+2460 YIIADSPSSESLSS
-2474 ELAQQTTPGSSSS
+2474 ELASS
-2487 SGSSAMGAPPPA
+2487 SGVYVSPSISTSTFISSASSTTVGSASGPGLSPGAISGGGGSGPLSAPPTGTS
-2499 LPPTTPSTQVVPAPP
+2499 LG
-2514 CHPPTTVCNTPPVNT
+2514 
-2529 PITRR
+2529 RR

-2541 DQNAMNNAC
+2541 DQTAMTQARQGKNAQL
-2550 RTSKVTHLQQAQQA
+2550 TQSQPW
-2564 NSPKGWRSLD
+2564 S
-2574 IEPQRPPLYKTRS
+2574 KTRS
-2587 SSMPIPGSKKEA
+2587 SSMPTPGTKKMEA
-2599 GKSGMTQPRSGRGSV
+2599 TKAALPPPRSGRSSV
-2614 SNENNVLLDSEV
+2614 SNENNVLLDPEI
-2626 LTDYPTQVLVLT
+2626 LMDYPTQALVLT
-2638 VLATLVRNT
+2638 VLATLVRTT

-2655 IYEYLAE
+2655 LYEYLAE

-2681 INNVLLLCHDQ
+2681 INSVLSLCHDQ

-2701 IQNMIAA
+2701 IQNMIAC
-2708 EDASQQQLSYLQS
+2708 EDATQQQLSYLQS

-2731 GTFAKCAQSNDTA
+2731 GTFTKSTGSSDIA
-2744 ELLVNCLEAMM
+2744 ELFVNCLEKAMM
-2755 VENCLPGD
+2755 VESCLPGD
-2763 DLDIL
+2763 DLE
-2768 NPYPSSLGIS
+2768 SLAIS
-2778 SNLNLSSSM
+2778 STLNLSSSM
-2787 SSLSVSSMHSPT
+2787 SSLSMGSMHSPT
-2799 DKDTVEKNGTAP
+2799 DKDSGDKGGGANGG
-2811 SNRMRHGSANNIQ
+2811 RMRHSSANQIGS
-2824 TKNRAG
+2824 KPRGG
-2830 SFKRKDSKKKLEPIE
+2830 SFKQKEKKKQLDVHVME

>member
-1 MMATQKPG
+1 MATQKPG
-9 EWVQSLIN
+9 EWVQALIS

-27 GLHSTQS
+27 GLHTTQS
-34 MQNVEQNKEC
+34 IQNVEQNKEC
-44 LINVSRHKFREV
+44 LINVSKYKFREV

-61 KTLGSVSTTRIHGP
+61 KTLQSVSSMRIIGP
-75 EAERNYYESQLIIL
+75 EAERNYFESQLIIL
-89 DTLEKVLTSQPK
+89 DTLEQVLNSQPK

-115 LPEICKFLNQQNEN
+115 LPEICKFLNQSTDTPN
-129 TLISNLKILSSKV
+129 TLVLQLKNLSSKV

-149 NFTAVFNR
+149 NFGAVFNR
-157 ISAKLMTLSGCS
+157 ISAKLTSLSSAS
-169 DDQSDLSDLELIQ
+169 DDPDLSDLELIQ
-182 HINVDIHR
+182 HINVDVLR
-190 LIKLII
+190 LIKLFNDIN
-196 EVVSKFKLLKS
+196 SKFKFLKN
-207 KQVILTLASNLE
+207 KHVITLAYNLE
-219 KAIWNWMDNYP
+219 KAIWMWMDNYP
-230 EEFTDLQKKPNEDL
+230 EEFTELQKKPNDEL
-244 QDCCDKLFEHFNT
+244 QDCCDKLFDQFNQ
-257 CMESSKKKAAANW
+257 CMENSKKKAAIW

-291 GGAPCSPQHVKKKQ
+291 NGAPCSAQHLKKKH
-305 FIDDVKKAISPHHGG
+305 FIDEVKKAISPHHAG
-320 SKQLAEGAAVT
+320 SKLTEGAAVT

-359 SDLKTLLFNP
+359 NDLKQLLFNP
-369 PPNSKP
+369 PPNTKP
-375 FSRSQSSIGLDLD
+375 FSRGQSIVDLD
-388 LYIDCFVSCFRVTPH
+388 LYNDCFVSCFRITPH

-411 LNPLSPPVYH
+411 LHPNSPPIYH
-421 CVLVNALHRIITQ
+421 FVLVNALHRIITQ
-434 PRLPWWPNINI
+434 PRLPWWPNITI
-445 IYSKAAEL
+445 IYGKAAEL
-453 RSMFT
+453 RNMFT
-458 DTLNKVTQGMAS
+458 DTLNKVTQGMAA
-470 HNAPKGTTLPY
+470 HTAPKSVGVFLPY
-481 VHNITKLTLYKLNK
+481 LSFQTISKLTLQKINK
-495 PTDETVT
+495 TTDETMT
-502 TCRCLLL
+502 TYRYLLL
-509 WIVRLIHADPHLM
+509 WIVRLIHDDPNLM
-522 LHVCTG
+522 LH
-528 GHMSTGKNQG
+528 NQG
-538 KPGHEIQSSTL
+538 KPGHEVQSSTL

-562 WMPDVSKEAM
+562 CMPDVSSEAM

-586 WNPESPINTFWDVSS
+586 WNPESPIHTFWDVSS

-611 IQRQLINYTEILK
+611 IQRQLANYTDILK

-632 RNSFLQKNSAN
+632 RNIFLNKNSAN
-643 ASVGNNKTI
+643 ANIGNNKTI

-670 IDAVLTGMSCFH
+670 IDAVLTAMSCFS

-692 GADEMAVTQL
+692 GADEMAVTQI
-702 LPNYNVYAELAQ
+702 LPNYNVYADLAQ
-714 ASTVLTTGKVALQK
+714 ASTVLTTGRAALQK

-739 HTSGNSQAWDDTFRN
+739 HTSGNSQAWDDTHRN
-754 WEVVTQYLETYPKDP
+754 WDLITQYLETFPKDP
-769 KVKVEEGSTAGLGD
+769 KVKMEECQAPGLGASNP
-783 TIKMKRKPP
+783 IKRKPP
-792 HHANTEH
+792 HHASTEH

-825 RLRISAT
+825 KPHRISAT
-832 IPAGLDSRKSSLMQ
+832 SIPSGLDSRKTSLMQ
-846 SCAAD
+846 SCGD
-851 TQYCPVTQFISN
+851 SQYCPVTQFISN
-863 LLKLLICQNE
+863 LLKLLVCQNE

-881 HVKDLVGHELNPAL
+881 HVKELVGHELNPAL
-895 YPILFDQIK
+895 FPILFDQIK
-904 ICVDKFFDPSGQV
+904 VCVDKFFDPSGQV

-924 QFIENVIFIMR
+924 QFIENVIFIMK
-935 NILEMKQ
+935 NILEIKT
-942 DQPCEHLGVTSIE
+942 DQPCDNVGVTSIE
-955 NLMLA
+955 SLMLA
-960 VVRYVRH
+960 IVRYVRH

-978 IKLCQLVEA
+978 IKLCQLVET
-987 MMVRRDDLTFRQE
+987 MMQRRDDLTFRQE

-1027 CSMSRKHEKSISV
+1027 CSMSR
-1040 RSSGIQRYIHPT
+1040 RPTRTAIQRIIHSNQT
-1052 QSSSSSQC
+1052 TNQNSN
-1060 STKAL
+1060 KA
-1065 SVPSPTPLF
+1065 PTPLF
-1074 LQTQPVVDLDQAS
+1074 LRSQTDVDLDQAS

-1299 AYCFRFYGQN
+1299 AYCFRFYGQQ
-1309 YLRELLNP
+1309 YLRDLLYP
-1317 LIMEMFQLERQQ
+1317 LIMEMVVMEKEQ
-1329 KVSYEIDSAR
+1329 KESYEIDPKR
-1339 LESGES
+1339 IEEGEKL
-1345 IEDNKKYLMNITQKV
+1345 EDNKRHLMLITQKV
-1360 FNVVVGSAQQ
+1360 FNAIVESAHS
-1370 FPTKLRSMCHCLHQ
+1370 FPSKLRSMCHCLYQ
-1384 VVTQR
+1384 VVVQR
-1389 FQQNSADAVWTVIGT
+1389 FQQSSAEAVWTVIGT

-1420 SGIIDEEPTP
+1420 SGIIDEEPST
-1430 KIKRG
+1430 KVKRG

-1450 LFTKEN
+1450 LFTKET

-1483 DIPDQGNHSL
+1483 DIPDTGNHSL

-1522 RDHKAVGRRPFD
+1522 RYTGEKRDHKAVGRRPFD

-1541 YLGPPEHRPLDSH
+1541 YLGPPEHRPLDSQ
-1554 VGIFATRWSS
+1554 WSS

-1596 YQAGTSKAGNPVFYY
+1596 YQAGTSKQGHPVFYY

-1671 VVYQNIVAC
+1671 AVYQNIVQA

-1692 TKYHDRILTPLK
+1692 TKYHDRILTPLR
-1704 GNRKLFFIDHPARLN
+1704 GNRKLVFIDHPAKLH
-1719 EYIDPDQQKLPG
+1719 EFIEPDQIKLPG
-1731 STVSLEEDLKISNNA
+1731 STLSLEEDLKISNNA

-1792 EVCLVDDNQFTLT
+1792 E
-1805 ISNESGPLSF
+1805 
-1815 IHNDCDNIVHDIIHI
+1815 
-1830 RTRWELSQPDTVTV
+1830 DTVTV

-1898 TGLCIP
+1898 TG
-1904 ANNTIFIKSIS
+1904 
-1915 ETLAANEPH
+1915 
-1924 LTLEFLEECIQGF
+1924 Q
-1937 GNSNIEMKHL
+1937 
-1947 CLEYITPWLP
+1947 
-1957 NLTRFCKH
+1957 FCRH
-1965 SDENKRQKVALILD
+1965 TDENKRQKVALILD

-2130 NIIHSLCTCSQLS
+2130 NIIHSLCTCSQLN
-2143 FSAESTLKVLKL
+2143 FKEATLKVLKM

-2185 YRPGDRSFTMA
+2185 FRPGDRSFTMS
-2196 APEHEKMSLS
+2196 APEHEKLSLS

-2219 EACMKDIPNCDW
+2219 EASVKDIPNCDW
-2231 LQQWTDLSRRFA
+2231 LQQWTDLSKRFA

-2266 DSEIKQLLKIMM
+2266 DSEVKQLLKIMM
-2278 KALESFNDLTLIEA
+2278 KALESFTDLVLIEA
-2292 IVMCLTRLQP
+2292 IVMCLTKITASTSI
-2302 LLRSDSSIHKFLF
+2302 LLDDSPIHKFLF
-2315 WTAISVLQLDEVSLY
+2315 WVAISVLQLDEISLY

-2337 EQNLHTLDI
+2337 EQNLHTLDN

-2351 RETLEVIMMETRE
+2351 IKPLEVIMIETRE
-2364 PLEWDFKQLDH
+2364 PLEWHFKQLDH
-2375 AMGLSFKDNF
+2375 AMGLSFKANF

-2400 TPTTVSRTIRV
+2400 QATTVSRTIRV

-2419 VKSTNR
+2419 VKPTNR

-2430 TPQTVPYLAALVFVS
+2430 TPQTVPYLAALVSVS
-2445 EEVRSRCHLKHRTSQ
+2445 EEVRSRCHLKHRISQ
-2460 YMMTESPSSDSLSA
+2460 YMMTESPSSDSLNA
-2474 ELAQQTTPGSSSS
+2474 EIPQMSTTPG
-2487 SGSSAMGAPPPA
+2487 GSSNSSTGSAQSMPSAQAPPVP
-2499 LPPTTPSTQVVPAPP
+2499 PVPVPTTQNNTLPMAT
-2514 CHPPTTVCNTPPVNT
+2514 PTPK
-2529 PITRR
+2529 R
-2534 QKSCDLL
+2534 QKSWDLL
-2541 DQNAMNNAC
+2541 DQSAMNTARGMQKGN
-2550 RTSKVTHLQQAQQA
+2550 THLSQGQPA
-2564 NSPKGWRSLD
+2564 NSPKVCWRSLD
-2574 IEPQRPPLYKTRS
+2574 SEPVRPPLSKTNRS
-2587 SSMPIPGSKKEA
+2587 SSMPLPCSKKDV
-2599 GKSGMTQPRSGRGSV
+2599 KSGLAVRVGRGSV
-2614 SNENNVLLDSEV
+2614 SNENNVLLDPEV

-2655 IYEYLAE
+2655 LYEYLAE
-2662 ASVVFPKVFPV
+2662 ASVVFPRVFPV

-2681 INNVLLLCHDQ
+2681 INNVLSLCHDQ

-2701 IQNMIAA
+2701 IQNMIAC
-2708 EDASQQQLSYLQS
+2708 EDVSQQQLSYLQS

-2731 GTFAKCAQSNDTA
+2731 GTFTKSAPSDTA

-2755 VENCLPGD
+2755 MENCLPGD

-2799 DKDTVEKNGTAP
+2799 DKEIVDKNGATGG
-2811 SNRMRHGSANNIQ
+2811 NRMRHGSANNIQ
-2824 TKNRAG
+2824 SKNRTG
-2830 SFKRKDSKKKLEPIE
+2830 SFKRKDSKKKTNIETIE

>member
-1 MMATQKPG
+1 MATQKPG
-9 EWVQSLIN
+9 EWVQSLIQ

-27 GLHSTQS
+27 GLHTTQS
-34 MQNVEQNKEC
+34 IQNVEQNKEC
-44 LINVSRHKFREV
+44 LISVSKHKFSLV

-61 KTLGSVSTTRIHGP
+61 KILQNVSSMRIHPG

-89 DTLEKVLTSQPK
+89 DSLEQVLNSQPK

-115 LPEICKFLNQQNEN
+115 LPEICKFLNQPTDNPNPLVLQ
-129 TLISNLKILSSKV
+129 LKNLASKV
-142 LFALSLN
+142 LFALSQN

-157 ISAKLMTLSGCS
+157 ISAKLSNLPPSA
-169 DDQSDLSDLELIQ
+169 DVDQSDLSDLELIQ

-190 LIKLII
+190 LIKLLN
-196 EVVSKFKLLKS
+196 EVVCKFKPIKS
-207 KQVILTLASNLE
+207 KQVFLTLANNLE

-230 EEFTDLQKKPNEDL
+230 EEFTDLQKRPNEEL
-244 QDCCDKLFEHFNT
+244 QDCSDKLFEHFNSS
-257 CMESSKKKAAANW
+257 CMESRKRAAAVW
-270 PLQMMLLVLCPKILE
+270 PLQMMLLVMCPKILE
-285 EINNAD
+285 EISNAD
-291 GGAPCSPQHVKKKQ
+291 AGAPCSPHIMKKKM
-305 FIDDVKKAISPHHGG
+305 FIDEVKKAIASHHGG
-320 SKQLAEGAAVT
+320 SKQMIEGAAIT

-348 NVLFSLVQSVI
+348 NVLFAFVQSI
-359 SDLKTLLFNP
+359 INDLKNLLFTP
-369 PPNSKP
+369 PPSKT
-375 FSRSQSSIGLDLD
+375 FSRGQGIVGQDLD
-388 LYIDCFVSCFRVTPH
+388 LYIDCFVSCFRITPH
-403 NNDVLKVC
+403 NNDVLKIC
-411 LNPLSPPVYH
+411 LNPHSPPIYH
-421 CVLVNALHRIITQ
+421 FVLVNALHRIITQ
-434 PRLPWWPNINI
+434 HPLAWWPRINI
-445 IYSKAAEL
+445 IYGKAAEL

-458 DTLNKVTQGMAS
+458 DTLNKVTQGMAT
-470 HNAPKGTTLPY
+470 NPTPKVIGSSIPY
-481 VHNITKLTLYKLNK
+481 NFTKMTLYKLSK
-495 PTDETVT
+495 ATDENMT
-502 TCRCLLL
+502 TYRYLLL
-509 WIVRLIHADPHLM
+509 WIVRLIHADPYLM
-522 LHVCTG
+522 LHN
-528 GHMSTGKNQG
+528 HG

-562 WMPDVSKEAM
+562 CMPDVAQEAM
-572 EALLCLHQPENIEL
+572 EALLCLHQPINIEL

-611 IQRQLINYTEILK
+611 IQRQLVNYTEILK
-624 WLREILVC
+624 WLRDILVC
-632 RNSFLQKNSAN
+632 RNTFLQKHSAN
-643 ASVGNNKTI
+643 ANLGNNKTI

-692 GADEMAVTQL
+692 GSDEMAVTQI
-702 LPNYNVYAELAQ
+702 LPNYNVYADIAQ
-714 ASTVLTTGKVALQK
+714 ASTVLTTGRAALQK

-754 WEVVTQYLETYPKDP
+754 WEVITQYLENYPKDA
-769 KVKVEEGSTAGLGD
+769 KVKTDSEIPTGLGE
-783 TIKMKRKPP
+783 TIKKRKPP

-825 RLRISAT
+825 RPHRLSAGPS
-832 IPAGLDSRKSSLMQ
+832 IASGLDSRKSSLMQ
-846 SCAAD
+846 SYD

-863 LLKLLICQNE
+863 MLKLLVCQNE

-881 HVKDLVGHELNPAL
+881 HVKELVGHELNPAL

-904 ICVDKFFDPSGQV
+904 VCVDKFFDPSGQV
-917 IVTDLNT
+917 IVTELNT
-924 QFIENVIFIMR
+924 QFIENVIFIMK
-935 NILEMKQ
+935 NILEMKT

-955 NLMLA
+955 SLMLA

-987 MMVRRDDLTFRQE
+987 MMLRRDDLTFRQE

-1027 CSMSRKHEKSISV
+1027 CSMSRKPLP
-1040 RSSGIQRYIHPT
+1040 RTGLQRYIHNP
-1052 QSSSSSQC
+1052 SGPGSC
-1060 STKAL
+1060 AKGPPHM
-1065 SVPSPTPLF
+1065 PSPTPLF
-1074 LQTQPVVDLDQAS
+1074 LHSQTTVDLDQAS
-1087 MEAVAAL
+1087 MQGVAAL

-1274 FSKEVEIADCMQTLF
+1274 FSKENFDGQVEIADCMQTLF

-1317 LIMEMFQLERQQ
+1317 HIMEMTQQ
-1329 KVSYEIDSAR
+1329 KVSFEIDPAR
-1339 LESGES
+1339 LDSGES
-1345 IEDNKKYLMNITQKV
+1345 IEENKKNLMLITQKV
-1360 FNVVVGSAQQ
+1360 FDSIVGSAPQ
-1370 FPTKLRSMCHCLHQ
+1370 FPSKLRSMCHCLYQ

-1389 FQQNSADAVWTVIGT
+1389 FQQSSAEAVWTVIGT

-1415 VSPYE
+1415 VSPFE
-1420 SGIIDEEPTP
+1420 SGIIDEEPTQ
-1430 KIKRG
+1430 KVKRG

-1450 LFTKEN
+1450 QFTKEN
-1456 HMRTFNDFLKTNFEA
+1456 HMRTFNEFLKTNFEA

-1477 EIASDC
+1477 EIASDG
-1483 DIPDQGNHSL
+1483 DIPDTGNHSL

-1585 EFKSLKNLHIF
+1585 EFKSLKNLLIF
-1596 YQAGTSKAGNPVFYY
+1596 YQAGTSTAGNPVFYY

-1671 VVYQNIVAC
+1671 VVYQNITAS
-1680 YIYNCNSWVREY
+1680 YIYNCNSWIREY
-1692 TKYHDRILTPLK
+1692 TKYHDRILNPLK
-1704 GNRKLFFIDHPARLN
+1704 GNRKLIFIDHPARLN

-1731 STVSLEEDLKISNNA
+1731 STVALEEDLKISNNA

-1783 DVYYASEIE
+1783 DIYYASEIE

-1830 RTRWELSQPDTVTV
+1830 RTRWELSQPESVTV

-1904 ANNTIFIKSIS
+1904 ANNTIFIKLIS
-1915 ETLAANEPH
+1915 ETLAVNEPH

-1992 PSIQAKIWGNIGQVA
+1992 PSIQAKIWGNIGKVA

-2130 NIIHSLCTCSQLS
+2130 NIIHSLCTCAQLS
-2143 FSAESTLKVLKL
+2143 SINETTMKVLKM

-2185 YRPGDRSFTMA
+2185 YRPGDRSFTMSP
-2196 APEHEKMSLS
+2196 PEHEKMSLS

-2219 EACMKDIPNCDW
+2219 EASMKDIPSCDW
-2231 LQQWTDLSRRFA
+2231 LQQWTDLARRFA

-2302 LLRSDSSIHKFLF
+2302 LLRSDSSIHRFLF
-2315 WTAISVLQLDEVSLY
+2315 WVAISVLQLDEQSLY
-2330 AAGLALL
+2330 TAGLALL
-2337 EQNLHTLDI
+2337 EQNLHTLDN

-2351 RETLEVIMMETRE
+2351 REPLEKIMMETRD
-2364 PLEWDFKQLDH
+2364 PLEWHFKQLDH
-2375 AMGLSFKDNF
+2375 AMGLSFKANF

-2400 TPTTVSRTIRV
+2400 AQTTTSRTIRV

-2419 VKSTNR
+2419 VKPTNR

-2430 TPQTVPYLAALVFVS
+2430 TPQTVPYLAALVSVS

-2460 YMMTESPSSDSLSA
+2460 YMMKESPSSDSLNTDMA
-2474 ELAQQTTPGSSSS
+2474 AGAFSSSS
-2487 SGSSAMGAPPPA
+2487 SSTTGPMIPVPPLQSQVMVTPDIQTPSSMTPPPVA
-2499 LPPTTPSTQVVPAPP
+2499 TPM
-2514 CHPPTTVCNTPPVNT
+2514 
-2529 PITRR
+2529 TRR
-2534 QKSCDLL
+2534 QKSWEVLDLGPT
-2541 DQNAMNNAC
+2541 NAARLQKGAPHTNQPQQPGNS
-2550 RTSKVTHLQQAQQA
+2550 SKVW
-2564 NSPKGWRSLD
+2564 KSLD
-2574 IEPQRPPLYKTRS
+2574 DPNPRPPFQNRS
-2587 SSMPIPGSKKEA
+2587 NSMPTPGSKKD
-2599 GKSGMTQPRSGRGSV
+2599 GTKPVMSQSRSGRVSV
-2614 SNENNVLLDSEV
+2614 SNENNVLLDPEV

-2655 IYEYLAE
+2655 LYEYLAE

-2681 INNVLLLCHDQ
+2681 INNVLSLCHDQ

-2701 IQNMIAA
+2701 IQNMIAC
-2708 EDASQQQLSYLQS
+2708 EDPSQQQLSYLQS

-2731 GTFAKCAQSNDTA
+2731 GTFKSAQSDTA

-2799 DKDTVEKNGTAP
+2799 DKDTADKNGSIAN
-2811 SNRMRHGSANNIQ
+2811 SNRMRHGSANNLPGN
-2824 TKNRAG
+2824 KRPG
-2830 SFKRKDSKKKLEPIE
+2830 SFKRKDSKKKVMETIEN

>member
-1 MMATQKPG
+1 MATQKPG
-9 EWVQSLIN
+9 EWVQSLIT

-27 GLHSTQS
+27 GLHTTQS

-44 LINVSRHKFREV
+44 LINVSKYKFSLV

-61 KTLGSVSTTRIHGP
+61 KTLQSVAQMKIIGP
-75 EAERNYYESQLIIL
+75 EAERNYFESQLIIL
-89 DTLEKVLTSQPK
+89 DTLKDVLNSQPK
-101 DTSRLDEA
+101 DTSRYDEA
-109 IYVKLL
+109 MYVKLL
-115 LPEICKFLNQQNEN
+115 LPEICKVYSFQFLNHPMEN
-129 TLISNLKILSSKV
+129 CLLVSQLKNLASEV

-157 ISAKLMTLSGCS
+157 ISARLTALTNPS
-169 DDQSDLSDLELIQ
+169 DDPSDLSDLELIQ
-182 HINVDIHR
+182 HMNMDIVR
-190 LIKLII
+190 LTKLLN
-196 EVVSKFKLLKS
+196 EVVSKFRNLKS
-207 KQVILTLASNLE
+207 KPVAITLSQNLE

-230 EEFTDLQKKPNEDL
+230 SEFTELQKKPNDEL
-244 QDCCDKLFEHFNT
+244 QDCCDKLFEHFNNV
-257 CMESSKKKAAANW
+257 EGSARRKASIW
-270 PLQMMLLVLCPKILE
+270 PLQMMLLILCPKILE

-291 GGAPCSPQHVKKKQ
+291 TGAPCSQQHMKKKQ
-305 FIDDVKKAISPHHGG
+305 FIDEVKKAIGSHHG
-320 SKQLAEGAAVT
+320 SYKTLAEGAAVT

-348 NVLFSLVQSVI
+348 NVLFTLVQSVI
-359 SDLKTLLFNP
+359 QDLKTLLFNP

-375 FSRSQSSIGLDLD
+375 FTKSQSLVGQDYD
-388 LYIDCFVSCFRVTPH
+388 LYIDCFVSCFRITPH

-411 LNPLSPPVYH
+411 INGNSPPLYH
-421 CVLVNALHRIITQ
+421 YVLVNALHRIITQ
-434 PRLPWWPNINI
+434 PQLPWWPNITL
-445 IYSKAAEL
+445 IYGKAGEL
-453 RSMFT
+453 RYMFT
-458 DTLNKVTQGMAS
+458 DTVNKVTQGFSNHCQKMS
-470 HNAPKGTTLPY
+470 NQ
-481 VHNITKLTLYKLNK
+481 ITKVTSSFKMTK
-495 PTDETVT
+495 TADET
-502 TCRCLLL
+502 LSNYKHILL
-509 WIVRLIHADPHLM
+509 WIVKLIHADPYLM
-522 LHVCTG
+522 LH
-528 GHMSTGKNQG
+528 NQG
-538 KPGHEIQSSTL
+538 KPGHEIQRSTL
-549 ELMNGLV
+549 ELITGLV
-556 SLVHQQ
+556 SLVHQP
-562 WMPDVSKEAM
+562 WMTDVAQKAM
-572 EALLCLHQPENIEL
+572 KALLCLHRPENIEL
-586 WNPESPINTFWDVSS
+586 WNPEAPMNTFWDISS
-601 QVLFSISQKL
+601 QVLFYISQRL
-611 IQRQLINYTEILK
+611 IQHQIVNYTDILK
-624 WLREILVC
+624 WLRDILVC
-632 RNSFLQKNSAN
+632 RNRFLQKYSTIAN
-643 ASVGNNKTI
+643 IGSNIAI
-652 CIHIKLEVVFFMY
+652 CIQAHIKLEVVFFMY
-665 LWSID
+665 LWSFE
-670 IDAVLTGMSCFH
+670 IDAVLTAMSCFR

-692 GADEMAVTQL
+692 GSDEMAVTQL
-702 LPNYNVYAELAQ
+702 LPNYNVYSELAA
-714 ASTVLTTGKVALQK
+714 ASTVLTTGRAALQK
-728 RIMALLRKIDQ
+728 RIMALLRKIEVS
-739 HTSGNSQAWDDTFRN
+739 TPGNSQAWEDTYRN
-754 WEVVTQYLETYPKDP
+754 WENVTRNIESSPKKFEDGGR
-769 KVKVEEGSTAGLGD
+769 EIAEMMRL
-783 TIKMKRKPP
+783 KRKPP

-815 CALGGVRLQN
+815 CALGSVRLSN
-825 RLRISAT
+825 KTSKTSNSNAT
-832 IPAGLDSRKSSLMQ
+832 GIPFESGRKSSIMQ
-846 SCAAD
+846 
-851 TQYCPVTQFISN
+851 TVTTEQYCPVTQFIGY
-863 LLKLLICQNE
+863 LLKLLVFQNE
-873 KFGAQIQK
+873 KIGAQIQK
-881 HVKDLVGHELNPAL
+881 HVKELVGHELNPAL
-895 YPILFDQIK
+895 YPILFDQTK
-904 ICVDKFFDPSGQV
+904 VCVDKYFDSGGQV
-917 IVTDLNT
+917 IVTEMNT
-924 QFIENVIFIMR
+924 QCIENIIFILK
-935 NILEMKQ
+935 NILEMKG
-942 DQPCEHLGVTSIE
+942 DQPCEYLGVTSIE
-955 NLMLA
+955 SLMLA
-960 VVRYVRH
+960 IVRYVRN
-967 LDSTVHAIQIK
+967 LDSSVHAIQIK
-978 IKLCQLVEA
+978 TKLCQLVEV
-987 MMVRRDDLTFRQE
+987 MMQRRDELTFRQE

-1016 GNSHQVNIGDI
+1016 GNSHQVNIQGDI
-1027 CSMSRKHEKSISV
+1027 CSMSR
-1040 RSSGIQRYIHPT
+1040 
-1052 QSSSSSQC
+1052 
-1060 STKAL
+1060 
-1065 SVPSPTPLF
+1065 
-1074 LQTQPVVDLDQAS
+1074 DLDQAS

-1128 LNDCSEEEQDTA
+1128 LNDCSEEEQDKA
-1140 MDPNRKRSTSN
+1140 LDPNRKRSMSN
-1151 LSALRNCTVQA
+1151 LSVLRNCTVQA

-1233 ELPIAMALATVVP
+1233 ELPIAMALATVVSNS
-1246 TQQMDELARVFVNLF
+1246 QMDELARVFVNLF
-1261 DAKHLLY
+1261 DAKRLLY

-1274 FSKEVEIADCMQTLF
+1274 FMKEVEIADCMQTLF

-1309 YLRELLNP
+1309 YLRELLQP
-1317 LIMEMFQLERQQ
+1317 LIMEMFMLDAEHRTI
-1329 KVSYEIDSAR
+1329 YEIDPAR
-1339 LESGES
+1339 LETGEN
-1345 IEDNKKYLMNITQKV
+1345 IDENKANLLLVTQKV
-1360 FNVVVGSAQQ
+1360 FNAIVDSAPK
-1370 FPTKLRSMCHCLHQ
+1370 FPPKLRSMCHTLYQ

-1389 FQQNSADAVWTVIGT
+1389 FQQSSADSVWTVIGT

-1420 SGIIDEEPTP
+1420 SNIVEEEPTP
-1430 KIKRG
+1430 RMKRG

-1450 LFTKEN
+1450 QFTKEQ
-1456 HMRTFNDFLKTNFEA
+1456 HMTAFNEFLKSNFDA

-1483 DIPDQGNHSL
+1483 ETLDTGNHSL

-1522 RDHKAVGRRPFD
+1522 SLEVHTENFVCEAGDGPPRLDHKAVGRRPFD

-1541 YLGPPEHRPLDSH
+1541 YLGPPEHRPLDSQ
-1554 VGIFATRWSS
+1554 WSS
-1564 MDMTSTKFEEIMSKH
+1564 MDMTSTKFEEIMLKQ

-1596 YQAGTSKAGNPVFYY
+1596 YQAGTSKSGNPVFYY

-1621 NGDLL
+1621 NGDVL

-1635 PFYNKPF
+1635 PFLHKPF
-1642 ELVIDFT
+1642 ELVLDFT
-1649 HTCAENRFRTD
+1649 HTCSENRFRTE
-1660 FLSKWFVVMPE
+1660 FLTKWFVVMPE
-1671 VVYQNIVAC
+1671 SVYQNIVAA

-1692 TKYHDRILTPLK
+1692 TKYHDRILSPLRN
-1704 GNRKLFFIDHPARLN
+1704 NRKLIFIDHPAKLQ
-1719 EYIDPDQQKLPG
+1719 EYVDIDHQKLPG
-1731 STVSLEEDLKISNNA
+1731 PTVALEEDLRVFNNA

-1755 VTIKVG
+1755 VAIKVG
-1761 PNAIQITS
+1761 PNAIQVTS
-1769 AEKLRVLG
+1769 SEKSRVLN
-1777 HQVLLN
+1777 HNVLLN
-1783 DVYYASEIE
+1783 DVYYAAEIE

-1805 ISNESGPLSF
+1805 IANESGPLSF
-1815 IHNDCDNIVHDIIHI
+1815 IHNDCDNIVQAIIHI

-1887 DLKIEGQLLET
+1887 DLKIDGQLLET
-1898 TGLCIP
+1898 NGLCIP

-1915 ETLAANEPH
+1915 FKLAEKEPH

-1965 SDENKRQKVALILD
+1965 NDENKRQKVALILD

-1992 PSIQAKIWGNIGQVA
+1992 PSIQAKIWGNIGQIA

-2058 RLIDKTCTSPTPT
+2058 RLIDKTCTSPTLT

-2110 TLLVCTG
+2110 TLLVSTG
-2117 PLSLRASTHGLVI
+2117 PLSLRASHHGLVI
-2130 NIIHSLCTCSQLS
+2130 NIIHSLCTCAQLH
-2143 FSAESTLKVLKL
+2143 FSESTLQILKL

-2196 APEHEKMSLS
+2196 PPENEKMHLS
-2206 SLETIVDALLEIM
+2206 SLEAISDALLEIM
-2219 EACMKDIPNCDW
+2219 EACMKDIPQCDW
-2231 LQQWTDLSRRFA
+2231 LQQWTDLAKRFA

-2255 IVFGC
+2255 IVLGC

-2278 KALESFNDLTLIEA
+2278 KALESYTDLTLIEA
-2292 IVMCLTRLQP
+2292 VVMCLTRLQP
-2302 LLRSDSSIHKFLF
+2302 LLRSDSPIHRFLF
-2315 WTAISVLQLDEVSLY
+2315 WVAISVLQLDEVSLY
-2330 AAGLALL
+2330 AAGLSLL
-2337 EQNLHTLDI
+2337 EQNLHTLDNI
-2346 MGLFD
+2346 GLF
-2351 RETLEVIMMETRE
+2351 EHQSLEECVMGIRE
-2364 PLEWDFKQLDH
+2364 PLEWHFKQLDH
-2375 AMGLSFKDNF
+2375 DMGLGFINNF

-2400 TPTTVSRTIRV
+2400 SATTVSRTIRV
-2411 LNQLLSIT
+2411 LHQLLNIT
-2419 VKSTNR
+2419 VKHTNR
-2425 DKFEV
+2425 DKFVV
-2430 TPQTVPYLAALVFVS
+2430 TIHTVPYLAALVSVS
-2445 EEVRSRCHLKHRTSQ
+2445 EEVRSRCHLKHRTPN
-2460 YMMTESPSSDSLSA
+2460 YMISESTSNDSLNA
-2474 ELAQQTTPGSSSS
+2474 EVNNAAQGTSPITPPAGPTPSQVL
-2487 SGSSAMGAPPPA
+2487 PPP
-2499 LPPTTPSTQVVPAPP
+2499 T
-2514 CHPPTTVCNTPPVNT
+2514 NTP
-2529 PITRR
+2529 RR
-2534 QKSCDLL
+2534 QKSWDHL
-2541 DQNAMNNAC
+2541 DQNAVNSA
-2550 RTSKVTHLQQAQQA
+2550 KLQKGAQVSQSQAS
-2564 NSPKGWRSLD
+2564 SPKFWRSLD
-2574 IEPQRPPLYKTRS
+2574 SEPNSRPPFKVRS
-2587 SSMPIPGSKKEA
+2587 SSVPTPGTKKIETAKVIP
-2599 GKSGMTQPRSGRGSV
+2599 QPRSGRSSV
-2614 SNENNVLLDSEV
+2614 SNENNVLLDPEV
-2626 LTDYPTQVLVLT
+2626 LNDYPTQALVLT

-2647 TDENEARI
+2647 TDENETRI
-2655 IYEYLAE
+2655 LYEYLAE
-2662 ASVVFPKVFPV
+2662 ASVVFPRVFPV

-2681 INNVLLLCHDQ
+2681 INNVLSLCHDQ

-2701 IQNMIAA
+2701 IQNMIAC
-2708 EDASQQQLSYLQS
+2708 EDATQSLSYLQS

-2731 GTFAKCAQSNDTA
+2731 GTFTKNAGSSDTPQ
-2744 ELLVNCLEAMM
+2744 LFVNCLEKAMM
-2755 VENCLPGD
+2755 VESCLPGD

-2768 NPYPSSLGIS
+2768 NPYPSNLGIS

-2799 DKDTVEKNGTAP
+2799 DKDNHNSDKNIANG
-2811 SNRMRHGSANNIQ
+2811 NRMRHSSANNLPP
-2824 TKNRAG
+2824 KNRTG
-2830 SFKRKDSKKKLEPIE
+2830 SFKQKEKKKLVEQAE

>member
-9 EWVQSLIN
+9 EWVQALIS

-27 GLHSTQS
+27 GLHTTQS
-34 MQNVEQNKEC
+34 IQNVEQNKEC
-44 LINVSRHKFREV
+44 LINVSKYKFREV

-61 KTLGSVSTTRIHGP
+61 KTLQSVSSMRIIGP
-75 EAERNYYESQLIIL
+75 EAERNYFESQLIIL
-89 DTLEKVLTSQPK
+89 DTLEQVLNSQPK

-115 LPEICKFLNQQNEN
+115 LPEICKFLNQSTDTPN
-129 TLISNLKILSSKV
+129 TLVLQLKNLSSKV

-149 NFTAVFNR
+149 NFGAVFNR
-157 ISAKLMTLSGCS
+157 ISAKLTSLSSAS
-169 DDQSDLSDLELIQ
+169 DDPDLSDLELIQ
-182 HINVDIHR
+182 HINVDVLR
-190 LIKLII
+190 LIKLFNDIN
-196 EVVSKFKLLKS
+196 SKFKFLKN
-207 KQVILTLASNLE
+207 KHVITLAYNLE
-219 KAIWNWMDNYP
+219 KAIWMWMDNYP
-230 EEFTDLQKKPNEDL
+230 EEFTELQKKPNDEL
-244 QDCCDKLFEHFNT
+244 QDCCDKLFDQFNQ
-257 CMESSKKKAAANW
+257 CMENSKKKAAIW

-291 GGAPCSPQHVKKKQ
+291 NGAPCSAQHLKKKH
-305 FIDDVKKAISPHHGG
+305 FIDEVKKAISPHHAG
-320 SKQLAEGAAVT
+320 SKLTEGAAVT

-359 SDLKTLLFNP
+359 NDLKQLLFNP
-369 PPNSKP
+369 PPNTKP
-375 FSRSQSSIGLDLD
+375 FSRGQSIVDLD
-388 LYIDCFVSCFRVTPH
+388 LYNDCFVSCFRITPH

-411 LNPLSPPVYH
+411 LHPNSPPIYH
-421 CVLVNALHRIITQ
+421 FVLVNALHRIITQ
-434 PRLPWWPNINI
+434 PRLPWWPNITI
-445 IYSKAAEL
+445 IYGKAAEL
-453 RSMFT
+453 RNMFT
-458 DTLNKVTQGMAS
+458 DTLNKVTQGMAA
-470 HNAPKGTTLPY
+470 HTAPKSVGVFLPY
-481 VHNITKLTLYKLNK
+481 LSFQTISKLTLQKINK
-495 PTDETVT
+495 TTDETMT
-502 TCRCLLL
+502 TYRYLLL
-509 WIVRLIHADPHLM
+509 WIVRLIHDDPNLM
-522 LHVCTG
+522 LH
-528 GHMSTGKNQG
+528 NQG
-538 KPGHEIQSSTL
+538 KPGHEVQSSTL

-562 WMPDVSKEAM
+562 CMPDVSSEAM

-586 WNPESPINTFWDVSS
+586 WNPESPIHTFWDVSS

-611 IQRQLINYTEILK
+611 IQRQLANYTDILK

-632 RNSFLQKNSAN
+632 RNIFLNKNSAN
-643 ASVGNNKTI
+643 ANIGNNKTI

-670 IDAVLTGMSCFH
+670 IDAVLTAMSCFS

-692 GADEMAVTQL
+692 GADEMAVTQI
-702 LPNYNVYAELAQ
+702 LPNYNVYADLAQ
-714 ASTVLTTGKVALQK
+714 ASTVLTTGRAALQK

-739 HTSGNSQAWDDTFRN
+739 HTSGNSQAWDDTHRN
-754 WEVVTQYLETYPKDP
+754 WDLITQYLETFPKDP
-769 KVKVEEGSTAGLGD
+769 KVKMEECQAPGLGASNP
-783 TIKMKRKPP
+783 IKRKPP
-792 HHANTEH
+792 HHASTEH

-825 RLRISAT
+825 KPHRISAT
-832 IPAGLDSRKSSLMQ
+832 SIPSGLDSRKTSLMQ
-846 SCAAD
+846 SCGD
-851 TQYCPVTQFISN
+851 SQYCPVTQFISN
-863 LLKLLICQNE
+863 LLKLLVCQNE

-881 HVKDLVGHELNPAL
+881 HVKELVGHELNPAL
-895 YPILFDQIK
+895 FPILFDQIK
-904 ICVDKFFDPSGQV
+904 VCVDKFFDPSGQV

-924 QFIENVIFIMR
+924 QFIENVIFIMK
-935 NILEMKQ
+935 NILEIKT
-942 DQPCEHLGVTSIE
+942 DQPCDNVGVTSIE
-955 NLMLA
+955 SLMLA
-960 VVRYVRH
+960 IVRYVRH

-978 IKLCQLVEA
+978 IKLCQLVET
-987 MMVRRDDLTFRQE
+987 MMQRRDDLTFRQE

-1027 CSMSRKHEKSISV
+1027 CSMSR
-1040 RSSGIQRYIHPT
+1040 
-1052 QSSSSSQC
+1052 
-1060 STKAL
+1060 
-1065 SVPSPTPLF
+1065 
-1074 LQTQPVVDLDQAS
+1074 DLDQAS

-1178 IALGYHKDPQTR
+1178 IDPQTSCGSI
-1190 AAFMEVLT
+1190 MEVLT

-1225 VTMIGDKG
+1225 
-1233 ELPIAMALATVVP
+1233 
-1246 TQQMDELARVFVNLF
+1246 DELARVFVNLF

-1299 AYCFRFYGQN
+1299 AYCFRFYGQQ
-1309 YLRELLNP
+1309 YLRDLLYP
-1317 LIMEMFQLERQQ
+1317 LIMEMVVMEKEQ
-1329 KVSYEIDSAR
+1329 KESYEIDPKR
-1339 LESGES
+1339 IEEGEKL
-1345 IEDNKKYLMNITQKV
+1345 EDNKRHLMLITQKV
-1360 FNVVVGSAQQ
+1360 FNAIVESAHS
-1370 FPTKLRSMCHCLHQ
+1370 FPSKLRSMCHCLYQ
-1384 VVTQR
+1384 VVVQR
-1389 FQQNSADAVWTVIGT
+1389 FQQSSAEAVWTVIGT

-1420 SGIIDEEPTP
+1420 SGIIDEEPST
-1430 KIKRG
+1430 KVKRG

-1450 LFTKEN
+1450 LFTKET

-1483 DIPDQGNHSL
+1483 DIPDTGNHSL

-1522 RDHKAVGRRPFD
+1522 RYTGEKRDHKAVGRRPFD

-1541 YLGPPEHRPLDSH
+1541 YLGPPEHRPLDSQ
-1554 VGIFATRWSS
+1554 WSS

-1596 YQAGTSKAGNPVFYY
+1596 YQAGTSKQGHPVFYY

-1671 VVYQNIVAC
+1671 AVYQNIVQA

-1692 TKYHDRILTPLK
+1692 TKYHDRILTPLR
-1704 GNRKLFFIDHPARLN
+1704 GNRKLVFIDHPAKLH
-1719 EYIDPDQQKLPG
+1719 EFIEPDQIKLPG
-1731 STVSLEEDLKISNNA
+1731 STLSLEEDLKISNNA

-1904 ANNTIFIKSIS
+1904 ANNTIFIKTIS

-1937 GNSNIEMKHL
+1937 GNSNIELKHL

-1957 NLTRFCKH
+1957 NLTRFCRH
-1965 SDENKRQKVALILD
+1965 TDENKRQKVALILD

-2130 NIIHSLCTCSQLS
+2130 NIIHSLCTCSQLN
-2143 FSAESTLKVLKL
+2143 FKEATLKVLKM

-2185 YRPGDRSFTMA
+2185 FRPGDRSFTMS
-2196 APEHEKMSLS
+2196 APEHEKLSLS

-2219 EACMKDIPNCDW
+2219 EFDQCQFQASVKDIPNCDW
-2231 LQQWTDLSRRFA
+2231 LQQWTDLSKRFA

-2266 DSEIKQLLKIMM
+2266 DSEVKQLLKIMM
-2278 KALESFNDLTLIEA
+2278 KALESFTDLVLIEA

-2302 LLRSDSSIHKFLF
+2302 LLRSDSPIHKFLF
-2315 WTAISVLQLDEVSLY
+2315 WVAISVLQLDEISLY

-2337 EQNLHTLDI
+2337 EQNLHTLDN

-2351 RETLEVIMMETRE
+2351 IKPLEVIMIETRE
-2364 PLEWDFKQLDH
+2364 PLEWHFKQLDH
-2375 AMGLSFKDNF
+2375 AMGLSFKANF

-2400 TPTTVSRTIRV
+2400 QATTVSRTIRV

-2419 VKSTNR
+2419 VKPTNR

-2430 TPQTVPYLAALVFVS
+2430 TPQTVPYLAALVSVS
-2445 EEVRSRCHLKHRTSQ
+2445 EEVRSRCHLKHRISQ
-2460 YMMTESPSSDSLSA
+2460 YMMTESPSSDSLNA
-2474 ELAQQTTPGSSSS
+2474 EIPQMSTTPG
-2487 SGSSAMGAPPPA
+2487 GSSNSSTGSAQSMPSAQAPPVP
-2499 LPPTTPSTQVVPAPP
+2499 PVPVPTTQNNTLPMAT
-2514 CHPPTTVCNTPPVNT
+2514 PTPK
-2529 PITRR
+2529 R
-2534 QKSCDLL
+2534 QKSWDLL
-2541 DQNAMNNAC
+2541 DQSAMNTARGMQKGN
-2550 RTSKVTHLQQAQQA
+2550 THLSQGQPA
-2564 NSPKGWRSLD
+2564 NSPKVCWRSLD
-2574 IEPQRPPLYKTRS
+2574 SEPKDV
-2587 SSMPIPGSKKEA
+2587 
-2599 GKSGMTQPRSGRGSV
+2599 KSGLAVRVGRGSV
-2614 SNENNVLLDSEV
+2614 SNENNVLLDPEV

-2655 IYEYLAE
+2655 LYEYLAE
-2662 ASVVFPKVFPV
+2662 ASVVFPRVFPV

-2681 INNVLLLCHDQ
+2681 INNVLSLCHDQ

-2701 IQNMIAA
+2701 IQNMIAC
-2708 EDASQQQLSYLQS
+2708 EDVSQQQLSYLQS

-2731 GTFAKCAQSNDTA
+2731 GTFTKSAPSDTA

-2755 VENCLPGD
+2755 MENCLPGD

-2799 DKDTVEKNGTAP
+2799 DKEIVDKNGAAGG
-2811 SNRMRHGSANNIQ
+2811 NRMRHGSANNIQ
-2824 TKNRAG
+2824 SKNRTG
-2830 SFKRKDSKKKLEPIE
+2830 SFKRKDSKKKTNIEAIE